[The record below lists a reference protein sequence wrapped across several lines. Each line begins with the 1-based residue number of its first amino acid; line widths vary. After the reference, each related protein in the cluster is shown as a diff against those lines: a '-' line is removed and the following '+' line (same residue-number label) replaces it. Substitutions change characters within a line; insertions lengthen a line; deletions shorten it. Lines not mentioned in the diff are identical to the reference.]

1 MISEQHTWNI
11 LGDHFKK
18 KGFVHHQTESFDQF
32 INVGIHKII
41 TEEPEIVLNS
51 KNGKNPG
58 SYTSYRVSFSNVH
71 IPSPTV
77 TEDTRV
83 LRGFYPAEARQR
95 DLTYDS
101 PIYATVTETLEID
114 GKDTEV
120 NQHVRVVL
128 GRIPIMLRSSN
139 CYLTNMTPEER
150 IAAGECEHDQGGYFI
165 VKGKERVLIS
175 QLRGLYNIPLVLDQR
190 TGDKYKFSCDMRSM
204 SEETG
209 HSVLVSAVIGSDDR
223 ILSFCLP
230 YIKDPIPMGVVF
242 KAMGYMSDQ
251 FKDLIGLSCD
261 KVDKYIR
268 LIINDSFFVEDLTD
282 GFSLFVEENMSEG
295 KYRNMEKI
303 KEAWEFENKKEWK
316 IKATQIAAL
325 CFIGQHT
332 SHPIK
337 EAERKDYAK
346 QVVECEIF
354 PHMGV
359 TSTSAEKAYLLGHM
373 VHKLLA
379 TAIGL
384 RKPDDRDN
392 YINKRVES
400 PGVLCHELFRQ
411 LFKKYLGTIIS
422 TIEKKKQLPD
432 VMSIIPRLT
441 DITKGFNHC
450 FGTGNWGVPK
460 NSYVRQGVAQILS
473 RLSYGATLS
482 NLRRISIP
490 VGKESKNA
498 AIRQINPSQIMY
510 ICPVE
515 TPEGAPVG
523 IVLNLS
529 LLTRI
534 SDRTPTVLVK
544 EVIEL
549 CENISSH
556 TDIQALNSS
565 SNVFLNG
572 ILLGVTSD
580 PNELVDELKEMRRIK
595 MLPWDVSISYD
606 EIDDEVN
613 ICSDEGRLL
622 RPVFT
627 VDNFGKLIAQEKDGT
642 DWDELVEKGIIT
654 YIDNMEASR
663 AVIAF
668 HHNEL
673 EKYKSTYCEI
683 SSAMML
689 GVMASIIP
697 FPDHSQCIFK
707 NEPVYMANGTV
718 KKICDVQVGDE
729 VITFHP
735 ETQQQSIT
743 KVSHTYTNKTDKQLF
758 EITTISGR
766 KITAT
771 FDHRFMT
778 FDGWKRVEEI
788 EVGKTLVGVS
798 TEPKPISNVV
808 VDDYVILTKRQFI
821 ERCLDAQIE
830 EYYAIKYASELSFPI
845 KSTDTNL
852 YIVSRLFGF
861 ICTES
866 CYLCFS
872 SKDDVRLNVFFTDKH
887 SSILFNEDIERL
899 GFKYSKKEVAGF
911 HCIEYFGAFSALFI
925 ALGCNNIIQEGKY
938 KRLSYWIQPD
948 WIKNCSDL
956 VKREFLAGF
965 HGGYGSKIRCNSDN
979 TVHIDMSV
987 ISNVI
992 QDTDS
997 VMEFI
1002 NYIVELL
1009 RYFKIETSNAKYDK
1023 DKMTVSYQICDLSN
1037 NLIEYFNIVGYRYN
1051 VNKNIES
1058 GIYVEYLKYLENKLQ
1073 DTLLS
1078 PVEWQNIVKWKSTTL
1093 FLPLESKIE
1102 SLETIISDITTEST
1116 NQSFLCGDTF
1126 CVHNS
1131 PRNCYQCLDTDT
1143 LVLMADNTKKAI
1155 KDIKIG
1161 DSVVSVDPITC
1172 IQSTTKVINQY
1183 VRKTDKE
1190 IITVET
1196 ESGRKITCTID
1207 HPVLTMDGWKH
1218 AIDAENIC
1226 VIPQQVVYT
1235 GGDEDLYITLPE
1247 TSVKEKHINDLK
1259 SLGLY
1264 PIKSTSLPVLAR
1276 IVGYLITDGS
1286 AGLYDKG
1293 PQVQFSFGSPE
1304 GCEDFV
1310 KDLSGLGFFGNKVI
1324 DVSNEKYGKCKLLIY
1339 NNAFAS
1345 LLIGLIDGYVGKR
1358 TTQTHPQLMNWIKN
1372 GSMLVKREFLSG
1384 FQGGDGCKLRANKL
1398 AGRNSTNFILNSTSL
1413 TSRLEYVNSLVEF
1426 MKEIKVLFEEFD
1438 IECSGPLIRKAQ
1450 HSDES
1455 KTVHLYFKN
1464 TRLNH
1469 INYFEKIGWRYD
1481 IFKYVESLPVYE
1493 YQKTCQK
1500 AIDDIMLERQIIKKY
1515 IQDGM
1520 TIRQISDKLN
1530 KTYSYV
1536 SDSLRCIKENR
1547 EPRIPNSFES
1557 YTEWKRQVRD
1567 RAIFVKIVSK
1577 TRCVNGNMIA
1587 DITTESENHSFIAGD
1602 SFCVH
1607 NSSMG
1612 KQAMSMFALSH
1623 LTRSDTV
1630 VHVLNTPQRPL
1641 VGTKAAEMMGFNDMP
1656 SGVNCIV
1663 AIACYTGFNQEDS
1676 VIINHG
1682 AVQRGLFWATTYKTH
1697 SDEEKKQGYNSEK
1710 IGLPPMNKRK
1720 HDANYGLLGKD
1731 GIVRVRNPK
1740 WVDEKG
1746 VTHGGES
1753 VYVQK
1758 GDVIIGK
1765 ISVQSDKSGKEVLS
1779 DCSIIIG
1786 KGEEGYIDRIFIS
1799 TTPNGYK
1806 LIKVVIRSQR
1816 IPEVGDKFASRAAQ
1830 KGTVG
1835 MVYRQEDMPFTS
1847 EGITPD
1853 IIINP
1858 HCLADDHE
1866 ILTENGFMN
1875 WKEAKQ
1881 EYDKG
1886 TLRMAGYDH
1895 KTGHLVYEY
1904 PTDFIL
1910 NEVNTQEMIEFT
1922 HKGENNLTPNNK
1934 VSLLVTSD
1942 HDMFAK
1948 IGKMHCKS
1956 VTWNGKQIG
1965 TRGSSRRVADDYKK
1979 IKAYELVSSDIIK
1992 FTGKAREGIEGDISV
2007 IPFLNILSLN
2017 TPEKL
2022 VAFCELYGYWLGDGC
2037 LKFGG
2042 NSVEMSSV
2050 KLSDDDW
2057 LRTRFN
2063 VLELVL
2069 SVDYTYNVIGGKG
2082 DENPIRF
2089 RWSIINKNWFNIFCS
2104 EYGKKYKKYKNSP
2117 NVTSII
2123 EPENIK
2129 SAKWMAPWVWKLPAD
2144 LASSVLTGLRYA
2156 DGSEKANRNI
2166 IWTSSVRFR
2175 DEIVRL
2181 ALHAGYSAYF
2191 GIQHHVGDVCGTD
2204 KRGIEIVARHTSW
2217 RISYTNTARASEPV
2231 LHAKNDVKKV
2241 KYTGLTWCV
2250 TMPHG
2255 FIITRRSKRDSN
2267 NIVVEASR
2275 PIITGQCIPSRMTI
2289 NQLIESVMGKTC
2301 VIDGKYGDAT
2311 PFTEASKTIAE
2322 DACKALG
2329 MHGYE
2334 STGKEMLMNGM
2345 TGENMGMFFIGPVYY
2360 QRLKHLVSDKMHAR
2374 ATGPVTT
2381 LTRQPLEG
2389 RSRDGGQRFG
2399 EMERDCG
2406 EYRSPI
2412 PLNCG
2417 LSVELGTMENKN
2429 YTVLSYDE
2437 QKQQIIPSTQSNF
2450 LSKGERECVD
2460 VVFQDGRTIR
2470 FTDNHK
2476 MLTSENAWVPI
2487 CEMVKGV
2494 TQLKTGITNPLI
2506 IVKEEIEKCANW
2518 KFQTGDTIL
2527 KVKDEESYFQALSF
2541 SRLVGYFCADGGIYR
2556 SGKTYNGILN
2566 LGHEIDVSSALEDL
2580 GKFTMITQENFTKK
2594 NYYCIRIP
2602 QDFVTDLMKIE
2613 GILVGKKI
2621 NQPAQLPTFITD
2633 PSCPLPIVREFLGG
2647 LFGGD
2652 GHTCVLGLHRGK
2664 RDLLTSVSFSK
2675 SKSGSQL
2682 ESLEKMM
2689 EQLQT
2694 LLARFEIHNVTIQK
2708 AKETTSSKKKVDSL
2722 EENKSY
2728 QLTLHICIDD
2738 LPMFHEKIGFRYCCH
2753 KSQRLEA
2760 GASYKRLRDG
2770 VTRQHNWLVQR
2781 VDELTQFSKIKKEFP
2796 NKIVHTKK
2804 AIQDAV
2810 KELNKTEALLHEY
2823 AIPSTHD
2830 INDHLVKGTSFGK
2843 FRGKGFPNAEE
2854 YLKDIGALDWF
2865 LQDEP
2870 VKAGEAGESPPCDD
2884 TLVEDLSNLNVSYG
2898 VNRKSEGLPT
2908 MNLRVIDIRPAG
2920 VHPVYDIQVDDT
2932 HTFLANGIVA
2942 HNCMIGHG
2950 VSKFLQERLFLV
2962 SDKYQ
2967 VNICSKCG
2975 NFATSKNE
2983 CQACD
2988 TDQVV
2993 SVKLPY
2999 VGKLV
3004 LQELNAMMIKTKITA
3019 KD

>member
-1 MISEQHTWNI
+1 MMSETHTWDI
-11 LGDHFKK
+11 LKDHFKR
-18 KGFVHHQTESFDQF
+18 KGFVHHQTESYDHF
-32 INVGIHKII
+32 INVGIQKII
-41 TEEPEIVLNS
+41 TEEPDIVMNS
-51 KNGKNPG
+51 KSGKNPG
-58 SYTSYRVSFSNVH
+58 SYSSYKVSFSNVH
-71 IPSPTV
+71 IPQPTI

-83 LRGFYPAEARQR
+83 LRNFYPSEARQR

-101 PIYATVTETLEID
+101 PIYATITETLEIE
-114 GKDTEV
+114 GKETEV
-120 NQHVRVVL
+120 NEHVRVVL
-128 GRIPIMLRSSN
+128 GRIPIMIRSSK
-139 CYLTNMTPEER
+139 CYLTNMTPDER
-150 IAAGECEHDQGGYFI
+150 ISAGECEYDQGGYFI

-175 QLRGLYNIPLVLDQR
+175 QLRGVYNVPLVLEQR
-190 TGDKYKFSCDMRSM
+190 SGDKNIYSCDMRSM

-209 HSVLVSAVIGSDDR
+209 HSVLISAVIGTDDR
-223 ILSFCLP
+223 TLSFYLP
-230 YIKDPIPMGVVF
+230 YIKNPIPIGVVF
-242 KAMGYMSDQ
+242 KAMGYRSEQ
-251 FKDLIGLSCD
+251 FADLIGLTCD
-261 KVDKYIR
+261 KMNKYIR
-268 LIINDSFFVEDLTD
+268 LIINDSFFVEEEND
-282 GFSLFVEENMSEG
+282 GFDFFVSENQSIISKQLG
-295 KYRNMEKI
+295 IDDSKNI
-303 KEAWEFENKKEWK
+303 TIDNKKRISDKLTLLWKEQDPLEWQTK
-316 IKATQIAAL
+316 STRNNAL
-325 CFIGQHT
+325 KYIGQHT
-332 SHPIK
+332 NHPIK
-337 EAERKDYAK
+337 EAERKDYAE
-346 QVVECEIF
+346 QVVDSEIF

-359 TSTSAEKAYLLGHM
+359 TSTTREKAYLLGHM
-373 VHKLLA
+373 VHKLMA
-379 TAIGL
+379 TLLGF

-411 LFKKYLGTIIS
+411 LFKKYIATIIA

-460 NSYVRQGVAQILS
+460 NSYVRAGVAQILS

-482 NLRRISIP
+482 NLRRVSIP

-534 SDRTPTVLVK
+534 SDRIPTVLVK

-549 CENISSH
+549 CDNISPIENLECFKEQ
-556 TDIQALNSS
+556 TK
-565 SNVFLNG
+565 VFLNG
-572 ILLGVTSD
+572 ILLGSTED
-580 PNELVDELKEMRRIK
+580 PNDLLEELKELRRIK

-606 EIDDEVN
+606 NIDDELHV
-613 ICSDEGRLL
+613 CSDEGRLL
-622 RPVFT
+622 RPVFKIK
-627 VDNFGKLIAQEKDGT
+627 DNSLIATETDGT
-642 DWDELVEKGIIT
+642 NWDELVEKGIIT
-654 YIDNMEASR
+654 YIDNMEANNS
-663 AVIAF
+663 VIAF
-668 HHNEL
+668 HQKEL
-673 EKYKSTYCEI
+673 GKYKNDYCEI
-683 SSAMML
+683 SPAMML

-743 KVSHTYTNKTDKQLF
+743 KVSHTYTNKTDKKLF
-758 EITTISGR
+758 QITTLSGR

-925 ALGCNNIIQEGKY
+925 ALGCNNIIQEEEY

-1131 PRNCYQCLDTDT
+1131 PRNCYQ
-1143 LVLMADNTKKAI
+1143 
-1155 KDIKIG
+1155 
-1161 DSVVSVDPITC
+1161 
-1172 IQSTTKVINQY
+1172 
-1183 VRKTDKE
+1183 
-1190 IITVET
+1190 
-1196 ESGRKITCTID
+1196 
-1207 HPVLTMDGWKH
+1207 
-1218 AIDAENIC
+1218 
-1226 VIPQQVVYT
+1226 
-1235 GGDEDLYITLPE
+1235 
-1247 TSVKEKHINDLK
+1247 
-1259 SLGLY
+1259 
-1264 PIKSTSLPVLAR
+1264 
-1276 IVGYLITDGS
+1276 
-1286 AGLYDKG
+1286 
-1293 PQVQFSFGSPE
+1293 
-1304 GCEDFV
+1304 
-1310 KDLSGLGFFGNKVI
+1310 
-1324 DVSNEKYGKCKLLIY
+1324 
-1339 NNAFAS
+1339 
-1345 LLIGLIDGYVGKR
+1345 
-1358 TTQTHPQLMNWIKN
+1358 
-1372 GSMLVKREFLSG
+1372 
-1384 FQGGDGCKLRANKL
+1384 
-1398 AGRNSTNFILNSTSL
+1398 
-1413 TSRLEYVNSLVEF
+1413 
-1426 MKEIKVLFEEFD
+1426 
-1438 IECSGPLIRKAQ
+1438 
-1450 HSDES
+1450 
-1455 KTVHLYFKN
+1455 
-1464 TRLNH
+1464 
-1469 INYFEKIGWRYD
+1469 
-1481 IFKYVESLPVYE
+1481 
-1493 YQKTCQK
+1493 
-1500 AIDDIMLERQIIKKY
+1500 
-1515 IQDGM
+1515 
-1520 TIRQISDKLN
+1520 
-1530 KTYSYV
+1530 
-1536 SDSLRCIKENR
+1536 
-1547 EPRIPNSFES
+1547 
-1557 YTEWKRQVRD
+1557 
-1567 RAIFVKIVSK
+1567 
-1577 TRCVNGNMIA
+1577 
-1587 DITTESENHSFIAGD
+1587 
-1602 SFCVH
+1602 
-1607 NSSMG
+1607 SSMG
-1612 KQAMSMFALSH
+1612 KQAMSMFALSY
-1623 LTRSDTV
+1623 LIRADTV

-1676 VIINHG
+1676 VILNYG
-1682 AVQRGLFWATTYKTH
+1682 AIQRGLFWATTYKTH
-1697 SDEEKKQGYNSEK
+1697 SDEEKKQGYNSEM
-1710 IGLPPMNKRK
+1710 IGIPPLNKRK
-1720 HDANYGLLGKD
+1720 HDANYGLLAENGV
-1731 GIVRVRNPK
+1731 VRLRHPK
-1740 WVDEKG
+1740 WTDEKG
-1746 VTHGGES
+1746 NVHGGGAL
-1753 VYVQK
+1753 YVQK

-1765 ISVQSDKSGKEVLS
+1765 VSVQSDKSGNEVLT
-1779 DCSIIIG
+1779 DCSVIIG
-1786 KGEEGYIDRIFIS
+1786 KGEEGYIDRIFTSI
-1799 TTPNGYK
+1799 TPNGYK
-1806 LIKVVIRSQR
+1806 LIKVVIRSLR

-1835 MVYRQEDMPFTS
+1835 MIYRQEDMPFTQ

-1858 HCLADDHE
+1858 HCLAEDHE
-1866 ILTENGFMN
+1866 ILTEKGFMN

-1881 EYDKG
+1881 GYDKG
-1886 TLRMAGYDH
+1886 NLRIGGYDH
-1895 KTGHLVYEY
+1895 KTGRLIYEN

-1910 NEVNTQEMIEFT
+1910 NETKTQEMIEFT
-1922 HKGENNLTPNNK
+1922 QKIEK
-1934 VSLLVTSD
+1934 VSLLVTNN

-1948 IGKMHCKS
+1948 QTKPLES
-1956 VTWNGKQIG
+1956 
-1965 TRGSSRRVADDYKK
+1965 DYKK
-1979 IKAYELVSSDIIK
+1979 IKAQELVFSEVFK
-1992 FTGKAREGIEGDISV
+1992 FTGKARFGFEGNITG
-2007 IPFLNILSLN
+2007 IPFLELLALN
-2017 TPEKL
+2017 TYEKL
-2022 VAFCELYGYWLGDGC
+2022 IAFFELYGYLVGDNC
-2037 LKFGG
+2037 LRFGFDL
-2042 NSVEMSSV
+2042 
-2050 KLSDDDW
+2050 LSTDDW
-2057 LRTRFN
+2057 LKKRFEI
-2063 VLELVL
+2063 LLLVPTM
-2069 SVDYTYNVIGGKG
+2069 DYTY
-2082 DENPIRF
+2082 ENSIF
-2089 RWSIINKNWFNIFCS
+2089 TIINKNWLS
-2104 EYGKKYKKYKNSP
+2104 VLSPDYTTGKRLA
-2117 NVTSII
+2117 
-2123 EPENIK
+2123 E
-2129 SAKWMAPWVWKLPAD
+2129 WVWNLPID
-2144 LASSVLTGLRYA
+2144 LTRSILSGLTC
-2156 DGSEKANRNI
+2156 SRNI
-2166 IWTSSVRFR
+2166 IYTSSDKFR
-2175 DEIVRL
+2175 DDVVRL
-2181 ALHAGYSAYF
+2181 YLHCGYSSHF
-2191 GIQHHVGDVCGTD
+2191 
-2204 KRGIEIVARHTSW
+2204 EISQKLW
-2217 RISYTNTARASEPV
+2217 KICYTNIDPILQSRD
-2231 LHAKNDVKKV
+2231 DVKKV

-2255 FIITRRSKRDSN
+2255 FIITRRAIRDSN
-2267 NIVVEASR
+2267 NVVIEASR

-2289 NQLIESVMGKTC
+2289 NQLIETVMGKSC

-2311 PFTEASKTIAE
+2311 PFTNASKTISE

-2399 EMERDCG
+2399 EMERDCFC
-2406 EYRSPI
+2406 SVPI

-2417 LSVELGTMENKN
+2417 LSVKIETMENKN
-2429 YTVLSYDE
+2429 YSVLSYDE
-2437 QKQQIIPSTQSNF
+2437 TKHHVIPSVQSNF
-2450 LSKGERECVD
+2450 LYKGERECVD
-2460 VVFQDGRTIR
+2460 VIFQDGRTIR
-2470 FTDNHK
+2470 GTDNHK
-2476 MLTSENAWVPI
+2476 IFTSENTWIPI
-2487 CEMVKGV
+2487 SEMTKGV
-2494 TQLKTGITNPLI
+2494 TQIKTGITNPLI
-2506 IVKEEIEKCANW
+2506 DVKEEMEKCANW
-2518 KFQTGDTIL
+2518 KFQAGNTKLEITD
-2527 KVKDEESYFQALSF
+2527 DESYFRCLSF
-2541 SRLVGYFCADGGIYR
+2541 ARLVGYICADGGIYYINR
-2556 SGKTYNGILN
+2556 TKSYTGVIN
-2566 LGHEIDVSSALEDL
+2566 LGHEIDVTCALEDL
-2580 GKFTMITQENFTKK
+2580 QKFSIIKQQVFTSK
-2594 NYYCIRIP
+2594 NYYSIRIS
-2602 QDFVTDLMKIE
+2602 QNFLEDLMTVKGMI
-2613 GILVGKKI
+2613 IGKKV
-2621 NQPAQLPTFITD
+2621 NQPAQLPNFITD
-2633 PSCPLPIVREFLGG
+2633 PYCPLPIVREFLGG
-2647 LFGGD
+2647 LFGAD
-2652 GHTCVLGLHRGK
+2652 GHTCVLALHRGK

-2675 SKSGSQL
+2675 SKIGIYL
-2682 ESLEKMM
+2682 HSLQEMM
-2689 EQLQT
+2689 EQLQN
-2694 LLARFEIHNVTIQK
+2694 LLARFDIHNVTIQK

-2722 EENKSY
+2722 QENKSY

-2738 LPMFHEKIGFRYCCH
+2738 LPRFHEKIGFRYCCH

-2781 VDELTQFSKIKKEFP
+2781 VDELTNFSEIKNEFP
-2796 NKIVHTKK
+2796 DKNVPTKK
-2804 AIQDAV
+2804 AILQAV
-2810 KELNKTEALLHEY
+2810 KDLNKTEALLHPY

-2870 VKAGEAGESPPCDD
+2870 IKQEEPGNSPPCDD
-2884 TLVEDLSNLNVSYG
+2884 TTLLEGLTNLSVSYG
-2898 VNRKSEGLPT
+2898 VNRKCEGLPT

-2920 VHPVYDIQVDDT
+2920 VHPVYDIQVDET

-2975 NFATSKNE
+2975 NFATSKTE

-3004 LQELNAMMIKTKITA
+3004 LQELNAMMLKTKITA
-3019 KD
+3019 K

>member
-1 MISEQHTWNI
+1 MMSETHTWDI
-11 LGDHFKK
+11 LKDHFKR
-18 KGFVHHQTESFDQF
+18 KGFVHHQTESYDHF
-32 INVGIHKII
+32 INVGIQKII
-41 TEEPEIVLNS
+41 TEEPDIVMNS
-51 KNGKNPG
+51 KSGKNPG
-58 SYTSYRVSFSNVH
+58 SYSSYKVSFSNVH
-71 IPSPTV
+71 IPHPTI

-83 LRGFYPAEARQR
+83 LRNFYPSEARQR

-101 PIYATVTETLEID
+101 PIYATITETLEIE
-114 GKDTEV
+114 GKETEV
-120 NQHVRVVL
+120 NEHVRVVL
-128 GRIPIMLRSSN
+128 GRIPIMIRSSK
-139 CYLTNMTPEER
+139 CYLTNMTPDER
-150 IAAGECEHDQGGYFI
+150 ISAGECEYDQGGYFI

-175 QLRGLYNIPLVLDQR
+175 QLRGVYNIPLVLEQR
-190 TGDKYKFSCDMRSM
+190 SGDKNIYSCDMRSM

-209 HSVLVSAVIGSDDR
+209 HSVLISAVIGTDDR
-223 ILSFCLP
+223 TLSFYLP
-230 YIKDPIPMGVVF
+230 YIKNPIPIGVVF
-242 KAMGYMSDQ
+242 KAMGYRSEQ
-251 FKDLIGLSCD
+251 FADLIGLTCD
-261 KVDKYIR
+261 KMNKYIR
-268 LIINDSFFVEDLTD
+268 LIINDSFFVEEEND
-282 GFSLFVEENMSEG
+282 GFDFFVSENQSIISKQLG
-295 KYRNMEKI
+295 IDDSKNLTI
-303 KEAWEFENKKEWK
+303 DNKKRISDKLNLLWKEQDPLEWQMK
-316 IKATQIAAL
+316 STRNNAL
-325 CFIGQHT
+325 KYIGQHT
-332 SHPIK
+332 NHPIK
-337 EAERKDYAK
+337 EAERKDYAE
-346 QVVECEIF
+346 QVVDSEIF

-359 TSTSAEKAYLLGHM
+359 TSTTREKAYLLGHM
-373 VHKLLA
+373 VHKLMA
-379 TAIGL
+379 TLLGF

-411 LFKKYLGTIIS
+411 LFKKYIATIIA

-460 NSYVRQGVAQILS
+460 NSYVRAGVAQILS

-482 NLRRISIP
+482 NLRRVSIP

-534 SDRTPTVLVK
+534 SDRIPTVLVK

-549 CENISSH
+549 CDNISPIENLECFKEQ
-556 TDIQALNSS
+556 TK
-565 SNVFLNG
+565 VFLNG
-572 ILLGVTSD
+572 ILLGSAED
-580 PNELVDELKEMRRIK
+580 PNDLLEELKELRRIK

-606 EIDDEVN
+606 NIDDELHV
-613 ICSDEGRLL
+613 CSDEGRLL
-622 RPVFT
+622 RPVFKIK
-627 VDNFGKLIAQEKDGT
+627 DNNLIATETDGT
-642 DWDELVEKGIIT
+642 NWDELVEKGIIT
-654 YIDNMEASR
+654 YIDNMEANNS
-663 AVIAF
+663 VIAF
-668 HHNEL
+668 NEKEL
-673 EKYKSTYCEI
+673 GKYKNDYCEI
-683 SSAMML
+683 SPAMML

-707 NEPVYMANGTV
+707 DEPVYMANGTV

-735 ETQQQSIT
+735 DTQQQSIT

-778 FDGWKRVEEI
+778 FDGWKRIEEI

-798 TEPKPISNVV
+798 TEPKPVSNL
-808 VDDYVILTKRQFI
+808 VDDYIILTKDQFI
-821 ERCLDAQIE
+821 QRCLDAQIKE
-830 EYYAIKYASELSFPI
+830 SFVKKYASELSFPI

-861 ICTES
+861 ISTDW
-866 CYLCFS
+866 CYIGFS
-872 SKDDVRLNVFFTDKH
+872 DQGDVILNVYFTDEH
-887 SSILFNEDIERL
+887 SAILFNEDVERL
-899 GFKYSKKEVAGF
+899 GFMYKRISDLAKFLGVYDSTY
-911 HCIEYFGAFSALFI
+911 HSIIEYSGAFPALFI
-925 ALGCNNIIQEGKY
+925 ALGCLYRKKSMQSHKPLPN
-938 KRLSYWIQPD
+938 
-948 WIKNCSDL
+948 WIKNGSDL

-965 HGGYGSKIRCNSDN
+965 QGGDGSKIKFDSTKQVN
-979 TVHIDMSV
+979 IYMSPTIKSEYV
-987 ISNVI
+987 SNLTNFMN
-992 QDTDS
+992 D
-997 VMEFI
+997 
-1002 NYIVELL
+1002 IVELL
-1009 RYFKIETSNAKYDK
+1009 RYFTIETSNANYD
-1023 DKMTVSYQICDLSN
+1023 DRNNVSYCISSTRT
-1037 NLIEYFNIVGYRYN
+1037 NLIKYFEIVGYRYN
-1051 VNKNIES
+1051 ISKNIES
-1058 GIYVEYLKYLENKLQ
+1058 GIYVEYLKFLEKKLQ
-1073 DTLLS
+1073 SSKIGLLS
-1078 PVEWQNIVKWKSTTL
+1078 PEEWLNLVKSKSTTL
-1093 FLPLESKIE
+1093 FIPLESKIE
-1102 SLETIISDITTEST
+1102 SLETMISDITTEST

-1131 PRNCYQCLDTDT
+1131 PRNCYQCLDPET
-1143 LVLMADNTKKAI
+1143 LVVMADNTKKAI

-1172 IQSTTKVINQY
+1172 VQTTTKVINQY
-1183 VRKTDKE
+1183 VRETEKE

-1196 ESGRKITCTID
+1196 ESGRKITCTVD
-1207 HPVLTMDGWKH
+1207 HPVLTTDGWKQ

-1226 VIPQQVVYT
+1226 VIPQQVVYS
-1235 GGDEDLYITLPE
+1235 GSDEDLYITLPE
-1247 TSVKEKHINDLK
+1247 ISVKEKHINDLK
-1259 SLGLY
+1259 SIGLY
-1264 PIKSTSLPVLAR
+1264 PIKNTSLPVLAR
-1276 IVGYLITDGS
+1276 IVGFLITNGS
-1286 AGLYDKG
+1286 VSLYNKR
-1293 PQVQFSFGSPE
+1293 PHVQFNFCSQ
-1304 GCEDFV
+1304 EDCRDFL
-1310 KDLSGLGFFGNKVI
+1310 KDVCGLGFSANKVI
-1324 DVSNEKYGKCKLLIY
+1324 DDNNGKCKQINY

-1345 LLIGLIDGYVGKR
+1345 LIIGLLDGFVGKR
-1358 TTQTHPQLMNWIKN
+1358 TTQNHPPLMNWVKN
-1372 GSMLVKREFLSG
+1372 GSMLVKREFLAG
-1384 FQGGDGCKLRANKL
+1384 FQGGYKLTGIVVLRVQETEVVRTVRSNCQQNTADSL
-1398 AGRNSTNFILNSTSL
+1398 EAGEQLCHQTQQYEIFAAPSDVAVSTNFVLNSTSL

-1426 MKEIKVLFEEFD
+1426 MKEIKMLFEEFD

-1455 KTVHLYFKN
+1455 NTVHLYFKN

-1500 AIDDIMLERQIIKKY
+1500 AIDDIILERQNIKKY
-1515 IQDGM
+1515 LEDGM

-1530 KTYSYV
+1530 KTYEYI
-1536 SDSLRCIKENR
+1536 SDSVRSIEENR
-1547 EPRIPNSFES
+1547 DPRIPNSFES
-1557 YTEWKRQVRD
+1557 WKRQVRD
-1567 RAIFVKIVSK
+1567 KAIFVKIVSK
-1577 TRCVNGNMIA
+1577 TRCVKGNMIA

-1612 KQAMSMFALSH
+1612 KQAMSMFALSY
-1623 LTRSDTV
+1623 LIRADTV

-1676 VIINHG
+1676 VILNYG
-1682 AVQRGLFWATTYKTH
+1682 AIQRGLFWATTYKTH
-1697 SDEEKKQGYNSEK
+1697 SDEEKKQGYNSEM
-1710 IGLPPMNKRK
+1710 IGIPPLNKRK
-1720 HDANYGLLGKD
+1720 HDANYGLLAENGV
-1731 GIVRVRNPK
+1731 VRLRHPK
-1740 WVDEKG
+1740 WTDEKG
-1746 VTHGGES
+1746 NVHGGGAL
-1753 VYVQK
+1753 YVQK

-1765 ISVQSDKSGKEVLS
+1765 VSVQSDKSGNEILT
-1779 DCSIIIG
+1779 DCSVIIG
-1786 KGEEGYIDRIFIS
+1786 KGEEGYIDRIFTSI
-1799 TTPNGYK
+1799 TPNGYK
-1806 LIKVVIRSQR
+1806 LIKVVIRSLR

-1835 MVYRQEDMPFTS
+1835 MIYRQEDMPFTQ

-1858 HCLADDHE
+1858 HCLAEDHE
-1866 ILTENGFMN
+1866 ILTEKGFMN

-1881 EYDKG
+1881 GYDKG
-1886 TLRMAGYDH
+1886 NLRIGGYDH
-1895 KTGHLVYEY
+1895 KSGRLIYEH

-1910 NEVNTQEMIEFT
+1910 NETKTQEMIEFT
-1922 HKGENNLTPNNK
+1922 HKIEK
-1934 VSLLVTSD
+1934 VSILVTNN

-1948 IGKMHCKS
+1948 QTKPLES
-1956 VTWNGKQIG
+1956 
-1965 TRGSSRRVADDYKK
+1965 DYKK
-1979 IKAYELVSSDIIK
+1979 IKAQELVFSEVFK
-1992 FTGKAREGIEGDISV
+1992 FTGKARFGFEGNITG
-2007 IPFLNILSLN
+2007 IPFLELLALN
-2017 TPEKL
+2017 TYEKL
-2022 VAFCELYGYWLGDGC
+2022 IAFFELYGYLVGDNC
-2037 LKFGG
+2037 LRFGFDL
-2042 NSVEMSSV
+2042 
-2050 KLSDDDW
+2050 LSTDDW
-2057 LRTRFN
+2057 LKKRFEI
-2063 VLELVL
+2063 LLLVPTM
-2069 SVDYTYNVIGGKG
+2069 DYTY
-2082 DENPIRF
+2082 ENSIF
-2089 RWSIINKNWFNIFCS
+2089 TIINKNWLS
-2104 EYGKKYKKYKNSP
+2104 VLSPDYTTGKRLA
-2117 NVTSII
+2117 
-2123 EPENIK
+2123 E
-2129 SAKWMAPWVWKLPAD
+2129 WVWNLPID
-2144 LASSVLTGLRYA
+2144 LTRSILSGLTC
-2156 DGSEKANRNI
+2156 SRNI
-2166 IWTSSVRFR
+2166 IYTSSDKFR
-2175 DEIVRL
+2175 DDVVRL
-2181 ALHAGYSAYF
+2181 YLHCGYSSHF
-2191 GIQHHVGDVCGTD
+2191 
-2204 KRGIEIVARHTSW
+2204 EISQKLW
-2217 RISYTNTARASEPV
+2217 KISYTNIDPILKSRD
-2231 LHAKNDVKKV
+2231 DVKKV

-2255 FIITRRSKRDSN
+2255 FIITRRAIRDSN
-2267 NIVVEASR
+2267 NVVIEASR

-2289 NQLIESVMGKTC
+2289 NQLIETVMGKSC

-2311 PFTEASKTIAE
+2311 PFTNASKTISE

-2399 EMERDCG
+2399 EMERDCA
-2406 EYRSPI
+2406 EYHSPI
-2412 PLNCG
+2412 LLNCG
-2417 LSVELGTMENKN
+2417 LSVEIGTMENKN
-2429 YTVLSYDE
+2429 YTVLSYHE
-2437 QKQQIIPSTQSNF
+2437 EKQQIIPSTQSNF
-2450 LSKGERECVD
+2450 LYKGERECVD

-2476 MLTSENAWVPI
+2476 MLTNENTWVTI
-2487 CEMVKGV
+2487 HEMVKGV
-2494 TQLKTGITNPLI
+2494 TKLKTGITNPLI

-2518 KFQTGDTIL
+2518 NFQAGYTKI
-2527 KVKDEESYFQALSF
+2527 KIKDEESYFHALSF
-2541 SRLVGYFCADGGIYR
+2541 ARLVGYICADGGIYR
-2556 SGKTYNGILN
+2556 SGKEGYRGMIN
-2566 LGHEIDVSSALEDL
+2566 LGHEIDVSCALQDL
-2580 GKFTMITQENFTKK
+2580 GKFSMITQENFIEK

-2602 QDFVTDLMKIE
+2602 EDFVSDLMKVE
-2613 GILVGKKI
+2613 GILIGKKI

-2675 SKSGSQL
+2675 SKSGSQQD
-2682 ESLEKMM
+2682 SLQKMM

-2694 LLARFEIHNVTIQK
+2694 LLARFDIHKVTIQK
-2708 AKETTSSKKKVDSL
+2708 AKETTSSKKKVDSVQ
-2722 EENKSY
+2722 ENKNY
-2728 QLTLHICIDD
+2728 QLTLHLCIDE
-2738 LPMFHEKIGFRYCCH
+2738 LPRFHEKIGFRYCCH

-2781 VDELTQFSKIKKEFP
+2781 VDELTNFSEIKNEFP
-2796 NKIVHTKK
+2796 DQNVPTKK
-2804 AIQDAV
+2804 AILQAV
-2810 KELNKTEALLHEY
+2810 KDLNKTETLLHPY

-2854 YLKDIGALDWF
+2854 YLKDISALDWF

-2870 VKAGEAGESPPCDD
+2870 IKPEEPDDSPPCEED
-2884 TLVEDLSNLNVSYG
+2884 TTILEGLTNLSVSYG
-2898 VNRKSEGLPT
+2898 VNRKCEGLPT

-2920 VHPVYDIQVDDT
+2920 VHPVYDIQVDET
-2932 HTFLANGIVA
+2932 HTFLANGVVA

-2975 NFATSKNE
+2975 NFATSKTE

-3004 LQELNAMMIKTKITA
+3004 LQELNAMMLKTKITA
-3019 KD
+3019 K

>member
-1 MISEQHTWNI
+1 MFSEQHTWNI

-18 KGFVHHQTESFDQF
+18 KGFVHHQIGTFDHF
-32 INVGIHKII
+32 INVGIHTII
-41 TEEPEIVLNS
+41 TEEPEILLNS

-58 SYTSYRVSFSNVH
+58 SFTSYKVSFSNVH
-71 IPSPTV
+71 VPSPTV
-77 TEDTRV
+77 TEDSRI
-83 LRGFYPAEARQR
+83 LRGFYPSEARQR

-114 GKDTEV
+114 GKEPEI
-120 NQHVRVVL
+120 NQHIRVVL
-128 GRIPIMLRSSN
+128 GRIPIMLRSSK
-139 CYLTNMTPEER
+139 CYLSKMTPEET
-150 IAAGECEHDQGGYFI
+150 ILAGECKYDQGGYFI

-175 QLRGLYNIPLVLDQR
+175 QLRGVYNKPLVIEQKP
-190 TGDKYKFSCDMRSM
+190 GDKYAFSCDMRSM

-209 HSVLVSAVIGSDDR
+209 HSVLISAVIGTDDR
-223 ILSFCLP
+223 TLSFYLP
-230 YIKDPIPMGVVF
+230 YIKDPIPIGVVF
-242 KAMGYMSDQ
+242 KAMGYRSDQ
-251 FKDLIGLSCD
+251 FADLIGLSCD
-261 KVDKYIR
+261 KVEKYVR
-268 LIINDSFFVEDLTD
+268 LIINDSFFVEEQTD
-282 GFSLFVEENMSEG
+282 GFAVFAEETQEIIVKNMGIDESKITPEI
-295 KYRNMEKI
+295 KKRINEKL
-303 KEAWEFENKKEWK
+303 KDMWK
-316 IKATQIAAL
+316 IADQLIWKTKSTRINAL
-325 CFIGQHT
+325 KYIGQHT
-332 SHPIK
+332 NHPIK
-337 EAERKDYAK
+337 ECDRKDYAE
-346 QVVECEIF
+346 QVVDRDIF

-359 TSTSAEKAYLLGHM
+359 TCTTKEKAYLLGHM

-379 TAIGL
+379 TFLGF
-384 RKPDDRDN
+384 RKADDRDN
-392 YINKRVES
+392 YINKRIES

-411 LFKKYLGTIIS
+411 LFKKYIGTIIS

-460 NSYVRQGVAQILS
+460 NSYVRPGVAQILS

-482 NLRRISIP
+482 NLRRVSIP

-529 LLTRI
+529 LMTCI

-544 EVIEL
+544 EIVEL
-549 CENISSH
+549 CENMSH
-556 TDIQALNSS
+556 IGEFDRFNEQTK
-565 SNVFLNG
+565 VFLNG
-572 ILLGVTSD
+572 ILLGVSSE
-580 PNELVDELKEMRRIK
+580 PNSLVDELKEFRRIK
-595 MLPWDVSISYD
+595 MIPWDVSISYD
-606 EIDDEVN
+606 STDDEIN

-622 RPVFT
+622 RPVFK
-627 VDNFGKLIAQEKDGT
+627 VLNDKLVAEEKDGT
-642 DWDELVEKGIIT
+642 DWDYLVENDKIV
-654 YIDNMEASR
+654 YIDNMEANGS
-663 AVIAF
+663 VIAF
-668 HHNEL
+668 NEKEL
-673 EKYKSTYCEI
+673 VKYKNDYCEI
-683 SSAMML
+683 SPAMML

-707 NEPVYMANGTV
+707 DEPVYMANGTV
-718 KKICDVQVGDE
+718 KKISDVQVGDE

-766 KITAT
+766 KIIAT

-778 FDGWKRVEEI
+778 FDGWKRIEEI

-798 TEPKPISNVV
+798 TEPKPVSNL
-808 VDDYVILTKRQFI
+808 VDDYVILTKEQFI
-821 ERCLDAQIE
+821 ERCLNAQIE
-830 EYYAIKYASELSFPI
+830 DYYAIKYASEISFPI

-852 YIVSRLFGF
+852 YIISRLFGF
-861 ICTES
+861 VCTES
-866 CYLCFS
+866 CYICLS
-872 SKDDVRLNVFFTDKH
+872 SKDDVRLNVFFTDKN
-887 SSILFNEDIERL
+887 SSILFNEDVERL
-899 GFKYSKKEVAGF
+899 GFNYSKKEVVDF
-911 HCIEYFGAFSALFI
+911 YCIEYFGAFAALFI
-925 ALGCNNIIQEGKY
+925 ALSCNNIIQEGQY
-938 KRLSYWIQPD
+938 KRLSYWMQPY

-979 TVHIDMSV
+979 LIHIDMSV
-987 ISNVI
+987 TTNVI
-992 QDTDS
+992 QETES
-997 VMEFI
+997 LMEFM

-1009 RYFKIETSNAKYDK
+1009 LYFKIKTSKAKYDK
-1023 DKMTVSYQICDLSN
+1023 DKMTVSYQICDLPN
-1037 NLIEYFNIVGYRYN
+1037 NLIDYFNIIGYRYD

-1073 DTLLS
+1073 DNKIGLLS
-1078 PVEWQNIVKWKSTTL
+1078 PTEWLNLVKWKSTTL
-1093 FLPLESKIE
+1093 FIPLESKIE

-1131 PRNCYQCLDTDT
+1131 PRNCYQCLDPET
-1143 LVLMADNTKKAI
+1143 LVVMADNTKKAI

-1172 IQSTTKVINQY
+1172 VQTTTKVINQY
-1183 VRKTDKE
+1183 VRETEKE

-1196 ESGRKITCTID
+1196 ESGRKITCTVD
-1207 HPVLTMDGWKH
+1207 HPVLTTDGWKH

-1226 VIPQQVVYT
+1226 VIPQQVVYS

-1247 TSVKEKHINDLK
+1247 TSVKEKHINDLT
-1259 SLGLY
+1259 SIGLY
-1264 PIKSTSLPVLAR
+1264 PIKSTSLPILAR
-1276 IVGYLITDGS
+1276 IVGYLITNGS
-1286 AGLYDKG
+1286 TSLYDKR
-1293 PQVQFSFGSPE
+1293 PQVKFNFYSIE
-1304 GCEDFV
+1304 DCEDFL
-1310 KDLSGLGFFGNKVI
+1310 KDLHELGFSPNKVI
-1324 DVSNEKYGKCKLLIY
+1324 DVDKIIDVIIKKYGKCKQIIY

-1345 LLIGLIDGYVGKR
+1345 LLIGLVDGYVGKR
-1358 TTQTHPQLMNWIKN
+1358 TTQSYPPLMNWIKN
-1372 GSMLVKREFLSG
+1372 GSMLVKREFVSG
-1384 FQGGDGCKLRANKL
+1384 FQGGNKL
-1398 AGRNSTNFILNSTSL
+1398 TGVTSTKFLFNHISL
-1413 TSRLEYVNSLVEF
+1413 PSRVDYVNSLLEF

-1438 IECSGPLIRKAQ
+1438 IECSGPFLIKKSQ
-1450 HSDES
+1450 HSQSDD
-1455 KTVHLYFKN
+1455 VHLYFKN
-1464 TRLNH
+1464 TTLNH
-1469 INYFEKIGWRYD
+1469 INYFEKIGWRYN
-1481 IFKYVESLPVYE
+1481 IFKYLESLTLYE

-1500 AIDDIMLERQIIKKY
+1500 AIDDIIVERQIIKKY
-1515 IQDGM
+1515 IEDSM

-1530 KTYSYV
+1530 KTYQYI
-1536 SDSLRCIKENR
+1536 SDSVRSIEENR
-1547 EPRIPNSFES
+1547 DPRIPNSFES
-1557 YTEWKRQVRD
+1557 WKRQVKD

-1577 TRCVNGNMIA
+1577 TRLVNKVNMIA

-1623 LTRSDTV
+1623 LIRADTV
-1630 VHVLNTPQRPL
+1630 VHVMNTPHRPL

-1676 VIINHG
+1676 VILNYS

-1697 SDEEKKQGYNSEK
+1697 SDEEKKQGYNAER
-1710 IGLPPMNKRK
+1710 IGVPPLDKRK
-1720 HDANYGLLGKD
+1720 HDANYGLLDENGV
-1731 GIVRVRNPK
+1731 VRIRQPK
-1740 WVDEKG
+1740 WTDKNG
-1746 VTHGGES
+1746 VVRGGGS

-1765 ISVQSDKSGKEVLS
+1765 VSIQSDKCGNEILT
-1779 DCSIIIG
+1779 DCSMIIG
-1786 KGEEGYIDRIFIS
+1786 KGEDGYIDRIFTSI
-1799 TTPNGYK
+1799 TPNGYK
-1806 LIKVVIRSQR
+1806 LIKVVIRSLR

-1835 MVYRQEDMPFTS
+1835 MVYRQEDMPFTQ
-1847 EGITPD
+1847 EGIVPD

-1866 ILTENGFMN
+1866 ILTEHGFMN
-1875 WKEAKQ
+1875 WKEAK
-1881 EYDKG
+1881 EGYDQG
-1886 TLRMAGYDH
+1886 TLRIAGYDH

-1904 PTDFIL
+1904 PTAFIL
-1910 NEVNTQEMIEFT
+1910 NESKTQEMIEFIQ
-1922 HKGENNLTPNNK
+1922 KDEK
-1934 VSLLVTSD
+1934 VSLLVTTD
-1942 HDMFAK
+1942 HDMFVK
-1948 IGKMHCKS
+1948 ELES
-1956 VTWNGKQIG
+1956 N
-1965 TRGSSRRVADDYKK
+1965 YKK
-1979 IKAYELVSSDIIK
+1979 VKAHELLSSDVIK
-1992 FTGKAREGIEGDISV
+1992 FTGKTNSGMEGCIKN
-2007 IPFLNILSLN
+2007 IPFLELLYIN
-2017 TPEKL
+2017 TYQKL
-2022 VAFCELYGYWLGDGC
+2022 MAFCELYGYWLSEGGSIGF
-2037 LKFGG
+2037 LG
-2042 NSVEMSSV
+2042 NSLEMYTDKLLHDEWLRDRFNILGLV
-2050 KLSDDDW
+2050 LSDD
-2057 LRTRFN
+2057 
-2063 VLELVL
+2063 
-2069 SVDYTYNVIGGKG
+2069 YTYSVSRSSNMNKYW
-2082 DENPIRF
+2082 RSH
-2089 RWSIINKNWFNIFCS
+2089 WSIINKNWINTLSTKKDNKYIKLIS
-2104 EYGKKYKKYKNSP
+2104 EWVWNLPSSLSRLILSGIYKKEDC
-2117 NVTSII
+2117 NVILT
-2123 EPENIK
+2123 K
-2129 SAKWMAPWVWKLPAD
+2129 C
-2144 LASSVLTGLRYA
+2144 SV
-2156 DGSEKANRNI
+2156 
-2166 IWTSSVRFR
+2166 FR
-2175 DEIVRL
+2175 DKIMRL
-2181 ALHAGYSAYF
+2181 AINSGYSCHF
-2191 GIQHHVGDVCGTD
+2191 EVENNFWKV
-2204 KRGIEIVARHTSW
+2204 
-2217 RISYTNTARASEPV
+2217 SYTNTSEHI
-2231 LHAKNDVKKV
+2231 LDSNNDVKKV
-2241 KYTGLTWCV
+2241 QYTGLTWCV

-2289 NQLIESVMGKTC
+2289 NQLIESVMGKSC
-2301 VIDGKYGDAT
+2301 AIDGKYGDAT
-2311 PFTEASKTIAE
+2311 PFTEESKNVTE
-2322 DACKALG
+2322 NACKLLG
-2329 MHGYE
+2329 MNGYE
-2334 STGKEMLMNGM
+2334 STGKEILMNGM
-2345 TGENMGMFFIGPVYY
+2345 TGEQMGMFFIGPVYY

-2399 EMERDCG
+2399 EMERDCFC
-2406 EYRSPI
+2406 SVPI

-2417 LSVELGTMENKN
+2417 LSVKIETMEKKD
-2429 YTVLSYDE
+2429 YSVLSYDE
-2437 QKQQIIPSTQSNF
+2437 RKQQVIPSRQSNF
-2450 LSKGERECVD
+2450 LYKGERECVD

-2470 FTDNHK
+2470 GTDNHK
-2476 MLTSENAWVPI
+2476 ILTSDNTWIPI
-2487 CEMVKGV
+2487 NEAVIGV
-2494 TQLKTGITNPLI
+2494 TQIKTCITNPLI
-2506 IVKEEIEKCANW
+2506 DVKEEIEKCRNW
-2518 KFQTGDTIL
+2518 KFQAGNTKIEITD
-2527 KVKDEESYFQALSF
+2527 DESYFRSLSF
-2541 SRLVGYFCADGGIYR
+2541 ARLVGYICADGGIYYISR
-2556 SGKTYNGILN
+2556 TKTYTGVIN
-2566 LGHEIDVSSALEDL
+2566 LGHEIDVTCALEDL
-2580 GKFTMITQENFTKK
+2580 EKFCIIKQQVFISK
-2594 NYYCIRIP
+2594 NYYSIRIP
-2602 QDFVTDLMKIE
+2602 QNFVEDLMTVKGMI
-2613 GILVGKKI
+2613 IGKKV
-2621 NQPAQLPTFITD
+2621 NQAATLPTFITD
-2633 PSCPLPIVREFLGG
+2633 SSCPLPIVREFLAG
-2647 LFGGD
+2647 LFGAD
-2652 GHTCVLGLHRGK
+2652 GHTCVLALHRGK
-2664 RDLLTSVSFSK
+2664 RDLLTSISFSK
-2675 SKSGSQL
+2675 SKIKIHM

-2689 EQLQT
+2689 EQLKT

-2708 AKETTSSKKKVDSL
+2708 AKEITSSKKKVDSL

-2804 AIQDAV
+2804 AIQDAI
-2810 KELNKTEALLHEY
+2810 KDLNKTEALLHEY

-2870 VKAGEAGESPPCDD
+2870 VKSEETSELPPSDD
-2884 TLVEDLSNLNVSYG
+2884 TLVEDLTNLNVSYG
-2898 VNRKSEGLPT
+2898 VNRRSEGLPT

-2950 VSKFLQERLFLV
+2950 VSKFLQERLFIV

-2967 VNICSKCG
+2967 VSICNKCG
-2975 NFATSKNE
+2975 NFATSKTE
-2983 CQACD
+2983 CKSCD

-3004 LQELNAMMIKTKITA
+3004 IQELNAMMIKTKITA
-3019 KD
+3019 K

>member
-1 MISEQHTWNI
+1 MMSEEHTWNI

-58 SYTSYRVSFSNVH
+58 SYTSYKVSFSNVH
-71 IPSPTV
+71 VPSPTV

-83 LRGFYPAEARQR
+83 LRGFFPSEARQR

-114 GKDTEV
+114 GKERET
-120 NQHVRVVL
+120 NQYVRVVL
-128 GRIPIMLRSSN
+128 GRIPIMLRSSK

-150 IAAGECEHDQGGYFI
+150 IQAGECKHDQGGYFLI
-165 VKGKERVLIS
+165 RGKERVLVS
-175 QLRGLYNIPLVLDQR
+175 QLRGVYNTPLVLEQR
-190 TGDKYKFSCDMRSM
+190 PGDKYSFSCEMRSM

-209 HSVLVSAVIGSDDR
+209 HSVLISAVIGVDDR
-223 ILSFCLP
+223 TLSFSLP
-230 YIKDPIPMGVVF
+230 YIKDYIPMGVVF
-242 KAMGYMSDQ
+242 KAMGYRSEH
-251 FKDLIGLSCD
+251 FADLIGLTCE
-261 KVDKYIR
+261 KTEKYIR
-268 LIINDSFFVEDLTD
+268 LIINDSFFVEEKED
-282 GFSLFVEENMSEG
+282 GFNLFVLENQKKVAESLGVDETSADG
-295 KYRNMEKI
+295 KRRVNDKL
-303 KEAWEFENKKEWK
+303 KEMWKNENANEWK
-316 IKATQIAAL
+316 CKSTKNNAL
-325 CFIGQHT
+325 KYIGQHT
-332 SHPIK
+332 NHPIK
-337 EAERKDYAK
+337 EHERKDYAE

-359 TSTSAEKAYLLGHM
+359 TSTNKEKAYLLGHM

-379 TAIGL
+379 TSLGL

-392 YINKRVES
+392 YINKRIES

-411 LFKKYLGTIIS
+411 LFKKYIGSIIAI
-422 TIEKKKQLPD
+422 IEKKKQLPD
-432 VMSIIPRLT
+432 AMSIIPRLT
-441 DITKGFNHC
+441 DITKGFIHC

-482 NLRRISIP
+482 NLRRVSIP
-490 VGKESKNA
+490 VGKESKNT

-544 EVIEL
+544 EVLEL
-549 CENISSH
+549 CENMNLVSDFSI
-556 TDIQALNSS
+556 LNEQTK
-565 SNVFLNG
+565 VFLNG
-572 ILLGVTSD
+572 ILTGVTEE
-580 PNELVDELKEMRRIK
+580 PNELIEELKELRRIK

-606 EIDDEVN
+606 EVDDEVN

-627 VDNFGKLIAQEKDGT
+627 VKKDSIIAKETDGT
-642 DWDELVEKGIIT
+642 NWDDLVERGLIV
-654 YIDNMEASR
+654 YVDNMEANGS
-663 AVIAF
+663 VIAF
-668 HHNEL
+668 NQKEL
-673 EKYKSTYCEI
+673 TKYKSSYCEI
-683 SSAMML
+683 SAAMML

-707 NEPVYMANGTV
+707 DEPVYMANGTV

-743 KVSHTYTNKTDKQLF
+743 KVSHTYTNKTDKKLF
-758 EITTISGR
+758 QITTLSGR

-925 ALGCNNIIQEGKY
+925 ALGCNNIIQEEEY

-1093 FLPLESKIE
+1093 FIPLESKIE

-1131 PRNCYQCLDTDT
+1131 PRNCYQ
-1143 LVLMADNTKKAI
+1143 
-1155 KDIKIG
+1155 
-1161 DSVVSVDPITC
+1161 
-1172 IQSTTKVINQY
+1172 
-1183 VRKTDKE
+1183 
-1190 IITVET
+1190 
-1196 ESGRKITCTID
+1196 
-1207 HPVLTMDGWKH
+1207 
-1218 AIDAENIC
+1218 
-1226 VIPQQVVYT
+1226 
-1235 GGDEDLYITLPE
+1235 
-1247 TSVKEKHINDLK
+1247 
-1259 SLGLY
+1259 
-1264 PIKSTSLPVLAR
+1264 
-1276 IVGYLITDGS
+1276 
-1286 AGLYDKG
+1286 
-1293 PQVQFSFGSPE
+1293 
-1304 GCEDFV
+1304 
-1310 KDLSGLGFFGNKVI
+1310 
-1324 DVSNEKYGKCKLLIY
+1324 
-1339 NNAFAS
+1339 
-1345 LLIGLIDGYVGKR
+1345 
-1358 TTQTHPQLMNWIKN
+1358 
-1372 GSMLVKREFLSG
+1372 
-1384 FQGGDGCKLRANKL
+1384 
-1398 AGRNSTNFILNSTSL
+1398 
-1413 TSRLEYVNSLVEF
+1413 
-1426 MKEIKVLFEEFD
+1426 
-1438 IECSGPLIRKAQ
+1438 
-1450 HSDES
+1450 
-1455 KTVHLYFKN
+1455 
-1464 TRLNH
+1464 
-1469 INYFEKIGWRYD
+1469 
-1481 IFKYVESLPVYE
+1481 
-1493 YQKTCQK
+1493 
-1500 AIDDIMLERQIIKKY
+1500 
-1515 IQDGM
+1515 
-1520 TIRQISDKLN
+1520 
-1530 KTYSYV
+1530 
-1536 SDSLRCIKENR
+1536 
-1547 EPRIPNSFES
+1547 
-1557 YTEWKRQVRD
+1557 
-1567 RAIFVKIVSK
+1567 
-1577 TRCVNGNMIA
+1577 
-1587 DITTESENHSFIAGD
+1587 
-1602 SFCVH
+1602 
-1607 NSSMG
+1607 SSMG

-1623 LTRSDTV
+1623 LIRADTV
-1630 VHVLNTPQRPL
+1630 VHVLNNPHRPL
-1641 VGTKAAEMMGFNDMP
+1641 VGTKAAEMMGFNEMP

-1676 VIINHG
+1676 VMLNHS

-1697 SDEEKKQGYNSEK
+1697 VDEEKKQGYNSEK
-1710 IGLPPMNKRK
+1710 IGIPPLNKQK
-1720 HDANYGLLGKD
+1720 HDANYGLLDKN
-1731 GIVRVRNPK
+1731 GIVRLRHPK
-1740 WVDEKG
+1740 WIDEKG
-1746 VTHGGES
+1746 KTRGGDALF
-1753 VYVQK
+1753 VQK

-1765 ISVQSDKSGKEVLS
+1765 MSIQSDKSGIEVMS
-1779 DCSIIIG
+1779 DCSVIIG
-1786 KGEEGYIDRIFIS
+1786 KGEEGYIDRIFLS

-1806 LIKVVIRSQR
+1806 LVKIVIRSLR

-1835 MVYRQEDMPFTS
+1835 MIYRQEDMPFTKD
-1847 EGITPD
+1847 GISPD

-1858 HCLADDHE
+1858 HCLAEDHE

-1875 WKEAKQ
+1875 WKEVKQ
-1881 EYDKG
+1881 GYDKG
-1886 TLRMAGYDH
+1886 NLRIGGYDH
-1895 KTGHLVYEY
+1895 KTGRLIYEH

-1910 NEVNTQEMIEFT
+1910 NETKTQEMIEFT
-1922 HKGENNLTPNNK
+1922 HKIEK
-1934 VSLLVTSD
+1934 VSLLVTNN

-1948 IGKMHCKS
+1948 QTKPLES
-1956 VTWNGKQIG
+1956 
-1965 TRGSSRRVADDYKK
+1965 DYKK
-1979 IKAYELVSSDIIK
+1979 IKAQELVFSEVFK
-1992 FTGKAREGIEGDISV
+1992 FTGKARFGFEGNITG
-2007 IPFLNILSLN
+2007 IPFLELLSLN
-2017 TPEKL
+2017 TYEKL
-2022 VAFCELYGYWLGDGC
+2022 IAFFELYGYLVGDNC
-2037 LKFGG
+2037 LRFGFDL
-2042 NSVEMSSV
+2042 
-2050 KLSDDDW
+2050 LSTNDW
-2057 LRTRFN
+2057 LKERFEI
-2063 VLELVL
+2063 LLLVPTI
-2069 SVDYTYNVIGGKG
+2069 DYTY
-2082 DENPIRF
+2082 ENSIF
-2089 RWSIINKNWFNIFCS
+2089 TIINKNWLRVLS
-2104 EYGKKYKKYKNSP
+2104 PDYTTGKRLA
-2117 NVTSII
+2117 
-2123 EPENIK
+2123 E
-2129 SAKWMAPWVWKLPAD
+2129 WVWNLPID
-2144 LASSVLTGLRYA
+2144 LTRSILFGLTC
-2156 DGSEKANRNI
+2156 SRNI
-2166 IWTSSVRFR
+2166 VYTSSVKFR
-2175 DEIVRL
+2175 DDIVRL
-2181 ALHAGYSAYF
+2181 YLHCGYSSHF
-2191 GIQHHVGDVCGTD
+2191 
-2204 KRGIEIVARHTSW
+2204 EISQNLW
-2217 RISYTNTARASEPV
+2217 KISYTNIDPILQSCD
-2231 LHAKNDVKKV
+2231 DVKKV
-2241 KYTGLTWCV
+2241 QYTGLTWCV

-2255 FIITRRSKRDSN
+2255 FIITRRAKRDSN
-2267 NIVVEASR
+2267 NVVIEASR

-2289 NQLIESVMGKTC
+2289 NQLIESVMGKSC
-2301 VIDGKYGDAT
+2301 VINGKYGDAT
-2311 PFTEASKTIAE
+2311 PFTDESKNIAE
-2322 DACKALG
+2322 EACKSLG

-2345 TGENMGMFFIGPVYY
+2345 TGESMGMFFIGPVYY

-2374 ATGPVTT
+2374 ATGPITT

-2652 GHTCVLGLHRGK
+2652 GHTYVLGLHRGK

-2920 VHPVYDIQVDDT
+2920 VHPVYDIQVDET

-2967 VNICSKCG
+2967 VSICNKCG
-2975 NFATSKNE
+2975 NFATSKTE
-2983 CQACD
+2983 CQSCE
-2988 TDQVV
+2988 TDQV
-2993 SVKLPY
+2993 SLVKLPY

-3004 LQELNAMMIKTKITA
+3004 IQELNAMMIKTKITA
-3019 KD
+3019 K

>member
-1 MISEQHTWNI
+1 MMSEKHTWNI
-11 LGDHFKK
+11 LEDHFKS

-32 INVGIHKII
+32 VNVGIHKII
-41 TEEPEIVLNS
+41 TEEPEICITTKGS
-51 KNGKNPG
+51 KSTV
-58 SYTSYRVSFSNVH
+58 SYSQYRVSFSNVYV
-71 IPSPTV
+71 PKPTV
-77 TEDTRV
+77 TEDTRI
-83 LRGFYPAEARQR
+83 LRSFYPSEARQR

-101 PIYATVTETLEID
+101 PIYATVKETLEID
-114 GKDTEV
+114 GKEPEV
-120 NQHVRVVL
+120 TDHVRVVL
-128 GRIPIMLRSSN
+128 GRIPIMLRSSK
-139 CYLTNMTPEER
+139 CYLTNMTPDEK
-150 IAAGECEHDQGGYFI
+150 ISAGECEHDQGGYFVI
-165 VKGKERVLIS
+165 KGKERVLIS
-175 QLRGLYNIPLVLDQR
+175 QLRGVYNIPLVIEQR
-190 TGDKYKFSCDMRSM
+190 VGDKYKFSCDMRSM

-209 HSVLVSAVIGSDDR
+209 HSVLVSAMIGSDDR
-223 ILSFCLP
+223 TLCFSLP
-230 YIKDPIPMGVVF
+230 YIKEPIPMGVVF
-242 KAMGYMSDQ
+242 KAMEYSSDQ
-251 FKDLIGLSCD
+251 FADLIGTIQGA
-261 KVDKYIR
+261 DKYIR
-268 LIINDSFFVEDLTD
+268 LISNDSFFVDEQGD
-282 GFSLFVEENMSEG
+282 GFDLFTSTTSPLLPKILKVDETTAEG
-295 KYRNMEKI
+295 KKKILSHLKEMWNTENHAKWKTMATRN
-303 KEAWEFENKKEWK
+303 N
-316 IKATQIAAL
+316 AL
-325 CFIGQHT
+325 RFIGQRT
-332 SHPIK
+332 NHPIK
-337 EAERKDYAK
+337 ETERRDYAE
-346 QVVECEIF
+346 QVVDCEIF

-359 TSTSAEKAYLLGHM
+359 TSSSQDKAYLLGHM
-373 VHKLLA
+373 VNKLLS
-379 TAIGL
+379 TYLGH
-384 RKPDDRDN
+384 RKSDDKDN
-392 YINKRVES
+392 YVNKRIES

-411 LFKKYLGTIIS
+411 LFKKYVGTIVA

-460 NSYVRQGVAQILS
+460 NSYVRAGVAQILS

-482 NLRRISIP
+482 NLRRVSIP

-549 CENISSH
+549 CENMSQIGECEK
-556 TDIQALNSS
+556 DRAK
-565 SNVFLNG
+565 VFLNG
-572 ILLGVTSD
+572 ILLGGTEYV
-580 PNELVDELKEMRRIK
+580 PELVEELKELRRIK
-595 MLPWDVSISYD
+595 MLPWDVSISYEKVD
-606 EIDDEVN
+606 NEVHV
-613 ICSDEGRLL
+613 CSDEGRLL
-622 RPVFT
+622 RPVFK
-627 VDNFGKLIAQEKDGT
+627 VEDEKILAEEKDGT
-642 DWDELVEKGIIT
+642 NWDELVEKGFIE
-654 YIDNMEASR
+654 YIDNMEANGS
-663 AVIAF
+663 VIAF
-668 HHNEL
+668 NQKEL
-673 EKYKSTYCEI
+673 SKFKSDYCEI
-683 SSAMML
+683 SPAMML

-718 KKICDVQVGDE
+718 KQICDVQVGDE

-778 FDGWKRVEEI
+778 FDGWKRIEEI

-798 TEPKPISNVV
+798 TEPKPVSNL
-808 VDDYVILTKRQFI
+808 VDEYIILTKDQFI
-821 ERCLDAQIE
+821 QRCLDAQIKE
-830 EYYAIKYASELSFPI
+830 SFVTKYASELSFPI

-861 ICTES
+861 ISTYC
-866 CYLCFS
+866 CIFS
-872 SKDDVRLNVFFTDKH
+872 RKDGVKLTVVFNDKNND
-887 SSILFNEDIERL
+887 ILFNEDVERL
-899 GFKYSKKEVAGF
+899 GFKYTKKKVNGYSST
-911 HCIEYFGAFSALFI
+911 IKYSGAFPALFI
-925 ALGCNNIIQEGKY
+925 ALEINISFEKY
-938 KRLSYWIQPD
+938 KSLPY
-948 WIKNCSDL
+948 WIKNGSDL

-965 HGGYGSKIRCNSDN
+965 QGGSESKIYITCDSSN
-979 TVHIDMSV
+979 TLDIDMRPTRH
-987 ISNVI
+987 ITGEED
-992 QDTDS
+992 DTVDS
-997 VMEFI
+997 VMQFM
-1002 NYIVELL
+1002 NDIVQLL
-1009 RYFKIETSNAKYDK
+1009 RYFKIKTSDAKYK
-1023 DKMTVSYQICDLSN
+1023 DEFVSYQICDSSHI
-1037 NLIEYFNIVGYRYN
+1037 NLIEYFDIVGYRYDLR
-1051 VNKNIES
+1051 KNINS
-1058 GIYVEYLKYLENKLQ
+1058 GFYVEYLKHLENKSQYDKIGL
-1073 DTLLS
+1073 D
-1078 PVEWQNIVKWKSTTL
+1078 EWINIVKWKSTTL
-1093 FLPLESKIE
+1093 FIPLESKIE

-1131 PRNCYQCLDTDT
+1131 PRNCYQCLDPET
-1143 LVLMADNTKKAI
+1143 LVVMADNTKKAI

-1172 IQSTTKVINQY
+1172 VQTTTKVINQY
-1183 VRKTDKE
+1183 VRETDKE
-1190 IITVET
+1190 IITIET
-1196 ESGRKITCTID
+1196 ESGRKITCTVD
-1207 HPVLTMDGWKH
+1207 HPVLTTDGWKH

-1226 VIPQQVVYT
+1226 VIPQQVVYS
-1235 GGDEDLYITLPE
+1235 GGDADLYITLPE
-1247 TSVKEKHINDLK
+1247 TSVKEKHINDLT
-1259 SLGLY
+1259 SIGLY
-1264 PIKSTSLPVLAR
+1264 PIKSTSLPILAR
-1276 IVGYLITDGS
+1276 IVGYLITNGS
-1286 AGLYDKG
+1286 TGLYDKR
-1293 PQVQFSFGSPE
+1293 PQVQFNFYSIE
-1304 GCEDFV
+1304 DCEDFL
-1310 KDLSGLGFFGNKVI
+1310 KDLHELGFSANKVTDVNKII
-1324 DVSNEKYGKCKLLIY
+1324 DVIFEKYGTCKQIIY

-1345 LLIGLIDGYVGKR
+1345 LLIGLVDGYVGKR
-1358 TTQTHPQLMNWIKN
+1358 TTQSHPRLMNWIKN

-1384 FQGGDGCKLRANKL
+1384 FQGGNKL
-1398 AGRNSTNFILNSTSL
+1398 TGVTSTKFLFNHTSL
-1413 TSRLEYVNSLVEF
+1413 PTRVDYVNSLVEF
-1426 MKEIKVLFEEFD
+1426 MTEIKVLFEEFD
-1438 IECSGPLIRKAQ
+1438 IECSGPFLIKKSQ
-1450 HSDES
+1450 HSQSDD
-1455 KTVHLYFKN
+1455 VHLYFKN
-1464 TRLNH
+1464 TPDNH
-1469 INYFEKIGWRYD
+1469 INYFEKIGWRYN
-1481 IFKYVESLPVYE
+1481 IFKYVESLTVYE

-1500 AIDDIMLERQIIKKY
+1500 AIDDIIVERQIIKKY
-1515 IQDGM
+1515 IEDGM
-1520 TIRQISDKLN
+1520 TLRQISDKLN
-1530 KTYSYV
+1530 KTYQYI
-1536 SDSLRCIKENR
+1536 SDSVRSIEENR
-1547 EPRIPNSFES
+1547 EPRIQNSFES
-1557 YTEWKRQVRD
+1557 WKRQVKD

-1577 TRCVNGNMIA
+1577 TRSVKGNMIA

-1623 LTRSDTV
+1623 LTRADTV

-1656 SGVNCIV
+1656 SGLNCIV

-1676 VIINHG
+1676 VILNYS

-1697 SDEEKKQGYNSEK
+1697 SDEEKKQGYNAEK
-1710 IGLPPMNKRK
+1710 ICVPPIDRRK
-1720 HDANYGLLGKD
+1720 HDANYGLLD
-1731 GIVRVRNPK
+1731 ENGIVRKRHPK
-1740 WVDEKG
+1740 WIDEKG
-1746 VTHGGES
+1746 KIRGGDALF
-1753 VYVQK
+1753 VQK

-1765 ISVQSDKSGKEVLS
+1765 ISIQSDKSGNEILS
-1779 DCSIIIG
+1779 DCSLVIG
-1786 KGEEGYIDRIFIS
+1786 KGEEGYIDRIFS
-1799 TTPNGYK
+1799 TITPNGYK
-1806 LIKVVIRSQR
+1806 LVKIVIRSLR

-1835 MVYRQEDMPFTS
+1835 MVYKQEDMPFTR
-1847 EGITPD
+1847 EGIVPD

-1858 HCLADDHE
+1858 HCLAEDHE
-1866 ILTENGFMN
+1866 ILTEHGFVN

-1881 EYDKG
+1881 AYDKG

-1895 KTGHLVYEY
+1895 QTGRLVYEQ
-1904 PTDFIL
+1904 PTAFIL
-1910 NEVNTQEMIEFT
+1910 NETKTQEMIEFT
-1922 HKGENNLTPNNK
+1922 HTIEK
-1934 VSLLVTSD
+1934 VSLLVTTD

-1948 IGKMHCKS
+1948 QTKPLES
-1956 VTWNGKQIG
+1956 
-1965 TRGSSRRVADDYKK
+1965 DYKK
-1979 IKAYELVSSDIIK
+1979 IKAQELMFSEVFK
-1992 FTGKAREGIEGDISV
+1992 FTGKARFGFEGNITG
-2007 IPFLNILSLN
+2007 IPFLELLALN
-2017 TPEKL
+2017 TYEKL
-2022 VAFCELYGYWLGDGC
+2022 IAFLELYGYLVGDNC
-2037 LKFGG
+2037 LRFGFDL
-2042 NSVEMSSV
+2042 
-2050 KLSDDDW
+2050 LSTDDW
-2057 LRTRFN
+2057 LKKRF
-2063 VLELVL
+2063 EILVL
-2069 SVDYTYNVIGGKG
+2069 VPTIDYTY
-2082 DENPIRF
+2082 ENSIF
-2089 RWSIINKNWFNIFCS
+2089 TIINKNWLS
-2104 EYGKKYKKYKNSP
+2104 VLSSDHTSGKRL
-2117 NVTSII
+2117 
-2123 EPENIK
+2123 
-2129 SAKWMAPWVWKLPAD
+2129 AKWVWNLPID
-2144 LASSVLTGLRYA
+2144 LTRSILSGLTC
-2156 DGSEKANRNI
+2156 SRNI
-2166 IWTSSVRFR
+2166 IYTSSHKFR
-2175 DEIVRL
+2175 DDVVRL
-2181 ALHAGYSAYF
+2181 YLHCGYSSHF
-2191 GIQHHVGDVCGTD
+2191 
-2204 KRGIEIVARHTSW
+2204 EISQKLW
-2217 RISYTNTARASEPV
+2217 KISYTNIDPV
-2231 LHAKNDVKKV
+2231 LHSNNDVKKV
-2241 KYTGLTWCV
+2241 QYTGLTWCV

-2255 FIITRRSKRDSN
+2255 FIITRRAKRDSN
-2267 NIVVEASR
+2267 NIVIEASR

-2289 NQLIESVMGKTC
+2289 NQLIESVMGKSCT
-2301 VIDGKYGDAT
+2301 INGKYGDAT
-2311 PFTEASKTIAE
+2311 PFTKESKNIAE
-2322 DACKALG
+2322 EACKTLG
-2329 MHGYE
+2329 MLGYE

-2406 EYRSPI
+2406 DYRSPI

-2429 YTVLSYDE
+2429 YTVLSYHE
-2437 QKQQIIPSTQSNF
+2437 EKQQIIPSTQSNF
-2450 LSKGERECVD
+2450 LSKGDRKCVD

-2487 CEMVKGV
+2487 CEMVKGA

-2518 KFQTGDTIL
+2518 KFQAGDTRL
-2527 KVKDEESYFQALSF
+2527 KVKDEESYFHALSF
-2541 SRLVGYFCADGGIYR
+2541 ARLIGYICADGGIYL

-2580 GKFTMITQENFTKK
+2580 GKFAMITQENFTKK

-2602 QDFVTDLMKIE
+2602 QNFLSDLMKIE

-2682 ESLEKMM
+2682 DSLEEMM
-2689 EQLQT
+2689 KQLQT
-2694 LLARFEIHNVTIQK
+2694 LLARFDIHNVTIQK

-2722 EENKSY
+2722 KENKSY

-2781 VDELTQFSKIKKEFP
+2781 VDELTNFSEIKKEFP
-2796 NKIVHTKK
+2796 DKIVPTKK
-2804 AIQDAV
+2804 AIEKAV
-2810 KELNKTEALLHEY
+2810 KDLNKTEALLHPY

-2830 INDHLVKGTSFGK
+2830 ITDHLVKGTSFGK

-2865 LQDEP
+2865 LQDEHDKP
-2870 VKAGEAGESPPCDD
+2870 EDTGDSPPCENE
-2884 TLVEDLSNLNVSYG
+2884 TEQVSYG
-2898 VNRKSEGLPT
+2898 VDRKCEGLPT

-2967 VNICSKCG
+2967 VSICSKCG
-2975 NFATSKNE
+2975 NFATSKTE
-2983 CQACD
+2983 CRACD
-2988 TDQVV
+2988 TDQVLP
-2993 SVKLPY
+2993 VKLPY

-3004 LQELNAMMIKTKITA
+3004 LQELNAMMLKTKITA
-3019 KD
+3019 K

>member
-1 MISEQHTWNI
+1 MFSEQHTWNI

-18 KGFVHHQTESFDQF
+18 KGFVHHQTGSFDHF
-32 INVGIHKII
+32 INVGIHTII
-41 TEEPEIVLNS
+41 TEEPEILLNS

-58 SYTSYRVSFSNVH
+58 SYTSYKVSFSNVH

-83 LRGFYPAEARQR
+83 LRDFYPSEARQR

-101 PIYATVTETLEID
+101 PIYATVTETLKIEGKEPEIN
-114 GKDTEV
+114 E
-120 NQHVRVVL
+120 HLRVVL
-128 GRIPIMLRSSN
+128 GRIPIMLRSSK
-139 CYLTNMTPEER
+139 CYLSKMTPEER
-150 IAAGECEHDQGGYFI
+150 ISAGECKYDQGGYFI

-175 QLRGLYNIPLVLDQR
+175 QLRGVYNTPLVLEQKS
-190 TGDKYKFSCDMRSM
+190 GEKYAFSCDMRSM

-209 HSVLVSAVIGSDDR
+209 HSVLISAAIGTDDR
-223 ILSFCLP
+223 TLSFYLP
-230 YIKDPIPMGVVF
+230 YIKDPIPIGVVF
-242 KAMGYMSDQ
+242 KAMGYKSEQ
-251 FKDLIGLSCD
+251 FSDLIGLSCD
-261 KVDKYIR
+261 KMNKYIR
-268 LIINDSFFVEDLTD
+268 LIINDSFFVDEQSDCF
-282 GFSLFVEENMSEG
+282 GLFVEETQTTVAKSMGIDELKITTDGRKRIN
-295 KYRNMEKI
+295 EKL
-303 KEAWEFENKKEWK
+303 KEIWK
-316 IKATQIAAL
+316 TEDHSVWNIKAARINAL
-325 CFIGQHT
+325 KYIGQHT
-332 SHPIK
+332 NHPIK
-337 EAERKDYAK
+337 DSERKDYAE
-346 QVVECEIF
+346 QVIDSEIF

-359 TSTSAEKAYLLGHM
+359 TCTTKEKAYLLGHM

-379 TAIGL
+379 TYLGF

-392 YINKRVES
+392 YINKRIES

-411 LFKKYLGTIIS
+411 LFKKYIGTIIS
-422 TIEKKKQLPD
+422 IIEKKKQLPD

-460 NSYVRQGVAQILS
+460 NSYVRPGVAQILS

-482 NLRRISIP
+482 NLRRVSIP

-529 LLTRI
+529 LLTCI

-544 EVIEL
+544 EVVEL
-549 CENISSH
+549 CEHMSH
-556 TDIQALNSS
+556 IGDFDGFNEQTK
-565 SNVFLNG
+565 VFLNG
-572 ILLGVTSD
+572 ILLGVSSEPD
-580 PNELVDELKEMRRIK
+580 SLVDELKELRRIK
-595 MLPWDVSISYD
+595 MIPWDVSISYD
-606 EIDDEVN
+606 EIDDEIN

-622 RPVFT
+622 RPVFK
-627 VDNFGKLIAQEKDGT
+627 VLNDKLVAEEKDGT
-642 DWDELVEKGIIT
+642 DWDYLVENDKIV
-654 YIDNMEASR
+654 YIDNMEANGS
-663 AVIAF
+663 VIAF
-668 HHNEL
+668 NEKEL
-673 EKYKSTYCEI
+673 GKYKNDYCEI
-683 SSAMML
+683 SPAMML

-707 NEPVYMANGTV
+707 DEPVYMANGTI

-798 TEPKPISNVV
+798 TEPKPVSNVV

-821 ERCLDAQIE
+821 ERCLDSQIE

-866 CYLCFS
+866 CHLSFL
-872 SKDDVRLNVFFTDKH
+872 SKDNVRLNVFFTDKH
-887 SSILFNEDIERL
+887 SANLFNEDVERL
-899 GFKYSKKEVAGF
+899 GFKYSKKEVTGF

-925 ALGCNNIIQEGKY
+925 ALGCNNIIQEGEC
-938 KRLSYWIQPD
+938 KRLSYCKKPY
-948 WIKNCSDL
+948 WIKNGSDL
-956 VKREFLAGF
+956 VKREFLSGF
-965 HGGYGSKIRCNSDN
+965 HGGCGSKIRCNSEN

-1002 NYIVELL
+1002 NDIVELL

-1037 NLIEYFNIVGYRYN
+1037 NLIKYFNIVGYRYN
-1051 VNKNIES
+1051 VNKNIVS
-1058 GIYVEYLKYLENKLQ
+1058 GIYVEYLKYLENKLE
-1073 DTLLS
+1073 DDKFGLL
-1078 PVEWQNIVKWKSTTL
+1078 EWQNLVKWKSTTL
-1093 FLPLESKIE
+1093 FIPLESKIE

-1131 PRNCYQCLDTDT
+1131 PRNCYQCLHKET
-1143 LVLMADNTKKAI
+1143 LVVMADNTKKAI

-1161 DSVVSVDPITC
+1161 DYVVSVDPITC
-1172 IQSTTKVINQY
+1172 VQTTTKVINQY
-1183 VRKTDKE
+1183 VRETDKE

-1196 ESGRKITCTID
+1196 ESGRKITCTVD
-1207 HPVLTMDGWKH
+1207 HPVLTTDGWKH

-1226 VIPQQVVYT
+1226 VIPQQVVYS

-1264 PIKSTSLPVLAR
+1264 PIKSTLLPVLAR

-1286 AGLYDKG
+1286 AGLYNKG
-1293 PQVQFSFGSPE
+1293 SLDQPRIQPRVQFCFGSPE

-1310 KDLSGLGFFGNKVI
+1310 KDVIGLGFSGNKVI
-1324 DVSNEKYGKCKLLIY
+1324 DVNNERYGKCKLLIY
-1339 NNAFAS
+1339 HNALAS

-1358 TTQTHPQLMNWIKN
+1358 TTQSHPPLMNWIKN

-1384 FQGGDGCKLRANKL
+1384 FQGGDGCRLRANKL
-1398 AGRNSTNFILNSTSL
+1398 AGRKSTNFILNSTSL

-1426 MKEIKVLFEEFD
+1426 MKEIKMLFEEFD

-1464 TRLNH
+1464 TRDNH

-1481 IFKYVESLPVYE
+1481 VFKYVESLPVYE

-1500 AIDDIMLERQIIKKY
+1500 AIDDIILERQIIKKY
-1515 IQDGM
+1515 LEDGM
-1520 TIRQISDKLN
+1520 TTRQISDKLI

-1536 SDSLRCIKENR
+1536 SDSVRCIKENR
-1547 EPRIPNSFES
+1547 DPRIPNSFES
-1557 YTEWKRQVRD
+1557 YTDWKRQVRD

-1623 LTRSDTV
+1623 LIRADTV
-1630 VHVLNTPQRPL
+1630 VHVMNTPHRPL

-1676 VIINHG
+1676 VILNHS

-1697 SDEEKKQGYNSEK
+1697 SDEEKKQGYNAEK
-1710 IGLPPMNKRK
+1710 IGVPPLDKRK
-1720 HDANYGLLGKD
+1720 HDANYGLLDENGV
-1731 GIVRVRNPK
+1731 VRVRQPK
-1740 WVDEKG
+1740 WTDKNDV
-1746 VTHGGES
+1746 VRGGGA

-1765 ISVQSDKSGKEVLS
+1765 VSIQSDKCGNEILT
-1779 DCSIIIG
+1779 DCSMIIG
-1786 KGEEGYIDRIFIS
+1786 KGEDGYIDRIFTSI
-1799 TTPNGYK
+1799 TPNGYK
-1806 LIKVVIRSQR
+1806 LIKVVIRSLR

-1835 MVYRQEDMPFTS
+1835 MVYRQEDMPFTQ
-1847 EGITPD
+1847 EGIVPD

-1866 ILTENGFMN
+1866 ILTEHGFMN

-1895 KTGHLVYEY
+1895 QTGHLVYEY
-1904 PTDFIL
+1904 PTAFIL
-1910 NEVNTQEMIEFT
+1910 NETKTQEMIEFT
-1922 HKGENNLTPNNK
+1922 QKDEK
-1934 VSLLVTSD
+1934 VSLLVTTD
-1942 HDMFAK
+1942 HDMF
-1948 IGKMHCKS
+1948 
-1956 VTWNGKQIG
+1956 VKQLE
-1965 TRGSSRRVADDYKK
+1965 SDYKK
-1979 IKAYELVSSDIIK
+1979 VKAHELLSSDIIK
-1992 FTGKAREGIEGDISV
+1992 FTGKAPLGIEGCIKS
-2007 IPFLNILSLN
+2007 IPFIELLSIN
-2017 TPEKL
+2017 TYEKL
-2022 VAFCELYGYWLGDGC
+2022 MAFCELYGYWLGEGGSVGF
-2037 LKFGG
+2037 LG
-2042 NSVEMSSV
+2042 NSLEISTE
-2050 KLSDDDW
+2050 KLLHYDW
-2057 LRTRFN
+2057 LRDKFNTLGLILSTDYIYDVSRFSTTN
-2063 VLELVL
+2063 KYWT
-2069 SVDYTYNVIGGKG
+2069 S
-2082 DENPIRF
+2082 
-2089 RWSIINKNWFNIFCS
+2089 RWSIINKNWINTLS
-2104 EYGKKYKKYKNSP
+2104 TKKDKKY
-2117 NVTSII
+2117 
-2123 EPENIK
+2123 IK
-2129 SAKWMAPWVWKLPAD
+2129 LISEWVWNLP
-2144 LASSVLTGLRYA
+2144 SSLSRLILSGIYKKEDSNVILTKCTL
-2156 DGSEKANRNI
+2156 
-2166 IWTSSVRFR
+2166 FR
-2175 DEIVRL
+2175 DKIMRL
-2181 ALHAGYSAYF
+2181 AINCGYSCHF
-2191 GIQHHVGDVCGTD
+2191 EFENDCWKV
-2204 KRGIEIVARHTSW
+2204 
-2217 RISYTNTARASEPV
+2217 SYTTTSDHILCPN
-2231 LHAKNDVKKV
+2231 NVKKIE
-2241 KYTGLTWCV
+2241 YTGLTWCV

-2255 FIITRRSKRDSN
+2255 FIITRRAIRN
-2267 NIVVEASR
+2267 QENMVVEASR

-2289 NQLIESVMGKTC
+2289 NQLIESVMGKSC
-2301 VIDGKYGDAT
+2301 AIDGKYGDAT
-2311 PFTEASKTIAE
+2311 PFTEESKNVTE
-2322 DACKALG
+2322 NACKLLG
-2329 MHGYE
+2329 MNGYE
-2334 STGKEMLMNGM
+2334 STGKEILMNGM
-2345 TGENMGMFFIGPVYY
+2345 TGEPMGMFFIGPVYY

-2399 EMERDCG
+2399 EMERDCFC
-2406 EYRSPI
+2406 SVPI

-2417 LSVELGTMENKN
+2417 LSVKIETMENKD
-2429 YTVLSYDE
+2429 YSVLSYDE
-2437 QKQQIIPSTQSNF
+2437 GKQQVVPSRQSNF
-2450 LSKGERECVD
+2450 LYKGERECVD
-2460 VVFQDGRTIR
+2460 VVFQDGRIIR
-2470 FTDNHK
+2470 GTDNHK
-2476 MLTSENAWVPI
+2476 ILTSDNKWIPI
-2487 CEMVKGV
+2487 HESVIGV
-2494 TQLKTGITNPLI
+2494 TQIKTCITNPLI
-2506 IVKEEIEKCANW
+2506 DVKEEIEKYRNW
-2518 KFQTGDTIL
+2518 KFQAGNTKIEITD
-2527 KVKDEESYFQALSF
+2527 DESYFRSLSF
-2541 SRLVGYFCADGGIYR
+2541 ARLVGYICADGGIYYISR
-2556 SGKTYNGILN
+2556 TKTYTGVIN
-2566 LGHEIDVSSALEDL
+2566 LGHEIDVTCALEDL
-2580 GKFTMITQENFTKK
+2580 EKFCIIKQQVFTSK
-2594 NYYCIRIP
+2594 NYYSIRIA
-2602 QDFVTDLMKIE
+2602 QNFVEDLMTVKGMI
-2613 GILVGKKI
+2613 IGKKV
-2621 NQPAQLPTFITD
+2621 NQAATLPTFITD
-2633 PSCPLPIVREFLGG
+2633 SSCPLPIVREFLAG
-2647 LFGGD
+2647 LFGAD
-2652 GHTCVLGLHRGK
+2652 GHTCVLALHRGK
-2664 RDLLTSVSFSK
+2664 RDLLTSISFSK
-2675 SKSGSQL
+2675 SKIKTHMD
-2682 ESLEKMM
+2682 SLEKMM

-2870 VKAGEAGESPPCDD
+2870 VKATCELPLCDD

-2898 VNRKSEGLPT
+2898 VNRKCEGLPT

-2950 VSKFLQERLFLV
+2950 VSKFLQERLFIV

-2967 VNICSKCG
+2967 VSICNKCG
-2975 NFATSKNE
+2975 NFATSKTE
-2983 CQACD
+2983 CKSCD

-3019 KD
+3019 K

>member
-77 TEDTRV
+77 TEDNRV

-190 TGDKYKFSCDMRSM
+190 TGEKYKFSCDMRSM

-223 ILSFCLP
+223 LLSFCLP

-261 KVDKYIR
+261 KVDRYIR

-282 GFSLFVEENMSEG
+282 GFSLFVEESMSEG

-556 TDIQALNSS
+556 ADIHALNSS

-572 ILLGVTSD
+572 ILLGITSD
-580 PNELVDELKEMRRIK
+580 PNELVNELKEMRRIK

-707 NEPVYMANGTV
+707 DEPVYMANGTV

-798 TEPKPISNVV
+798 TEPKPVSSL
-808 VDDYVILTKRQFI
+808 VDDYVILTKEQFI
-821 ERCLDAQIE
+821 QRCLDAQIKE
-830 EYYAIKYASELSFPI
+830 SFVTKYASEISFPI

-852 YIVSRLFGF
+852 YIISRLFGF
-861 ICTES
+861 ISTYC
-866 CYLCFS
+866 CIFS
-872 SKDDVRLNVFFTDKH
+872 RKDGVRLTVVFNDKNND
-887 SSILFNEDIERL
+887 ILFNEDVERL
-899 GFKYSKKEVAGF
+899 GFKYTKKKVD
-911 HCIEYFGAFSALFI
+911 EYSSTIKYSGAFPALFI
-925 ALGCNNIIQEGKY
+925 ALEINISFEKY
-938 KRLSYWIQPD
+938 KSLPY
-948 WIKNCSDL
+948 WIKNGSDL

-965 HGGYGSKIRCNSDN
+965 QGGSESKIYITCDSSN
-979 TVHIDMSV
+979 TLDIDMRPTRH
-987 ISNVI
+987 IAGEED
-992 QDTDS
+992 DTVDS
-997 VMEFI
+997 VMQFM
-1002 NYIVELL
+1002 NDIVQLL
-1009 RYFKIETSNAKYDK
+1009 RYFKIKTSDAKYEDEF
-1023 DKMTVSYQICDLSN
+1023 VSYQICDSSHI
-1037 NLIEYFNIVGYRYN
+1037 NLIEYFDIVGYRYDLR
-1051 VNKNIES
+1051 KNINS
-1058 GIYVEYLKYLENKLQ
+1058 GFYVEYLKHLENKSQYDKIGL
-1073 DTLLS
+1073 D
-1078 PVEWQNIVKWKSTTL
+1078 EWLNIVKWKSTTL
-1093 FLPLESKIE
+1093 FIPLESKIE

-1131 PRNCYQCLDTDT
+1131 PRNCYQCLDPET
-1143 LVLMADNTKKAI
+1143 LVVMADNTKKAI
-1155 KDIKIG
+1155 KDIQIG
-1161 DSVVSVDPITC
+1161 ESVVSVDPITC
-1172 IQSTTKVINQY
+1172 VQSTTTVTNQY
-1183 VRKTDKE
+1183 VRETEKE

-1196 ESGRKITCTID
+1196 ESGRKITCTVD
-1207 HPVLTMDGWKH
+1207 HPVLTTDGWKH

-1226 VIPQQVVYT
+1226 VIPQQVVYSA
-1235 GGDEDLYITLPE
+1235 GDADLYITLPE
-1247 TSVKEKHINDLK
+1247 TSVKKKHINDLK

-1276 IVGYLITDGS
+1276 IVGYLMTDGS

-1310 KDLSGLGFFGNKVI
+1310 KDVIGLGFSGNKVI
-1324 DVSNEKYGKCKLLIY
+1324 DVTNEKYGKCKQIIY

-1345 LLIGLIDGYVGKR
+1345 LLIGLVDGYVGKR
-1358 TTQTHPQLMNWIKN
+1358 TTQSHPPLMNWVKN

-1398 AGRNSTNFILNSTSL
+1398 TGRKSTNFILNSTSL

-1426 MKEIKVLFEEFD
+1426 MKEIKVLFEEFY
-1438 IECSGPLIRKAQ
+1438 IECSDPLIRKAQ

-1464 TRLNH
+1464 TRDNH

-1481 IFKYVESLPVYE
+1481 VFKYVESLPVYE

-1500 AIDDIMLERQIIKKY
+1500 AIDDIIAERQIIKKY
-1515 IQDGM
+1515 IEYGM

-1530 KTYSYV
+1530 KTYEYI
-1536 SDSLRCIKENR
+1536 SDSLRCIKVNR
-1547 EPRIPNSFES
+1547 DPRIPNSFES
-1557 YTEWKRQVRD
+1557 YSEWKRQVKD

-1577 TRCVNGNMIA
+1577 TRSVKGNMIA
-1587 DITTESENHSFIAGD
+1587 DITTESDNHSFIAGD

-1746 VTHGGES
+1746 VTRGGES

-1858 HCLADDHE
+1858 HCLAEDHE
-1866 ILTENGFMN
+1866 ILTEHGFVN

-1886 TLRMAGYDH
+1886 ALRMAGYDH
-1895 KTGHLVYEY
+1895 QTGCLVYEY
-1904 PTDFIL
+1904 PTAFIL
-1910 NEVNTQEMIEFT
+1910 NETKTQEMIEFT
-1922 HKGENNLTPNNK
+1922 HKIEK
-1934 VSLLVTSD
+1934 VSLLVTTD

-1948 IGKMHCKS
+1948 QTKPLES
-1956 VTWNGKQIG
+1956 
-1965 TRGSSRRVADDYKK
+1965 DYKK
-1979 IKAYELVSSDIIK
+1979 IKAQELMFSEVFK
-1992 FTGKAREGIEGDISV
+1992 FTGKARFGFEGNITG
-2007 IPFLNILSLN
+2007 IPFLELLSLN
-2017 TPEKL
+2017 TYEKL
-2022 VAFCELYGYWLGDGC
+2022 IAFCELYGYLVGDNC
-2037 LKFGG
+2037 LRFGFDL
-2042 NSVEMSSV
+2042 
-2050 KLSDDDW
+2050 LSTDDW
-2057 LRTRFN
+2057 LKKRF
-2063 VLELVL
+2063 EILVL
-2069 SVDYTYNVIGGKG
+2069 VPTIDYTY
-2082 DENPIRF
+2082 ENSIYT
-2089 RWSIINKNWFNIFCS
+2089 IINKNWLS
-2104 EYGKKYKKYKNSP
+2104 VLSPDYTTGKRL
-2117 NVTSII
+2117 
-2123 EPENIK
+2123 
-2129 SAKWMAPWVWKLPAD
+2129 AKWVWNLPID
-2144 LASSVLTGLRYA
+2144 LTRSILSGLTC
-2156 DGSEKANRNI
+2156 SRNI
-2166 IWTSSVRFR
+2166 IYTSSYKFR
-2175 DEIVRL
+2175 DDVVRL
-2181 ALHAGYSAYF
+2181 YLHCGYSSYF
-2191 GIQHHVGDVCGTD
+2191 EVSQQLW
-2204 KRGIEIVARHTSW
+2204 K
-2217 RISYTNTARASEPV
+2217 ISYTNIDPV
-2231 LHAKNDVKKV
+2231 LHSNNDVKKIE
-2241 KYTGLTWCV
+2241 YTGLTWCV

-2255 FIITRRSKRDSN
+2255 FIITRRAKRDSN
-2267 NIVVEASR
+2267 DIVIEASR

-2289 NQLIESVMGKTC
+2289 NQLIESVMGKSC

-2399 EMERDCG
+2399 EMERDCSD
-2406 EYRSPI
+2406 YRSPI

-2417 LSVELGTMENKN
+2417 LSVEIGTMENKN
-2429 YTVLSYDE
+2429 YCILSYHE
-2437 QKQQIIPSTQSNF
+2437 EKQQVIPSTQSNF
-2450 LSKGERECVD
+2450 LFKGERECVD

-2476 MLTSENAWVPI
+2476 MLTNENVWVPI
-2487 CEMVKGV
+2487 REMVKGV

-2506 IVKEEIEKCANW
+2506 IVKEEIEKCADW
-2518 KFQTGDTIL
+2518 KFQAGYTRL

-2541 SRLVGYFCADGGIYR
+2541 SRLVGYICADGGIYR
-2556 SGKTYNGILN
+2556 SGKGYRGMIN

-2580 GKFTMITQENFTKK
+2580 GNFVMITQENFIDR
-2594 NYYCIRIP
+2594 NHYRIDIP
-2602 QDFVTDLMKIE
+2602 QEFVSDLMKVE
-2613 GILVGKKI
+2613 GILIGKKI

-2689 EQLQT
+2689 KQLQA
-2694 LLARFEIHNVTIQK
+2694 LLARFDIHNVTIQK

-2804 AIQDAV
+2804 AIQDAI
-2810 KELNKTEALLHEY
+2810 KDLNKTEALIHPY

-2830 INDHLVKGTSFGK
+2830 ITDHLVKGTSFGK

-2865 LQDEP
+2865 LQDEEVDKSP
-2870 VKAGEAGESPPCDD
+2870 SESPTESQQCDD
-2884 TLVEDLSNLNVSYG
+2884 IEEGLTNLSVSYG

>member
-114 GKDTEV
+114 GKDIEV
-120 NQHVRVVL
+120 NEHVRVVL

-282 GFSLFVEENMSEG
+282 GFSLFVEESMAEG
-295 KYRNMEKI
+295 KYRNIEKI
-303 KEAWEFENKKEWK
+303 KEAWESENKKAWK
-316 IKATQIAAL
+316 IKATQIEAL

-411 LFKKYLGTIIS
+411 LFKKYLGTIVS

-556 TDIQALNSS
+556 ADIQALNSS

-798 TEPKPISNVV
+798 TEPKPVSNVV

-925 ALGCNNIIQEGKY
+925 ALGCNNIIQEGEY

-965 HGGYGSKIRCNSDN
+965 HGGYGSKIRCNSNN

-1259 SLGLY
+1259 SIGLY
-1264 PIKSTSLPVLAR
+1264 PIKSKSLPVLAR

-1310 KDLSGLGFFGNKVI
+1310 KDVGRLGFSDNKVI
-1324 DVSNEKYGKCKLLIY
+1324 DVSNEKYGKCKQIIY
-1339 NNAFAS
+1339 NNALAS

-1358 TTQTHPQLMNWIKN
+1358 TTQSHPPLMNWIKN

-1398 AGRNSTNFILNSTSL
+1398 AGRKSTNFILNSTSL
-1413 TSRLEYVNSLVEF
+1413 TSRLDYVNSLVEF
-1426 MKEIKVLFEEFD
+1426 MKEIKMLFEEFD
-1438 IECSGPLIRKAQ
+1438 IECSGPLIRKSQ

-1455 KTVHLYFKN
+1455 KTVHIYFKN

-1493 YQKTCQK
+1493 YQKTCQT

-1547 EPRIPNSFES
+1547 EPRISNSFES

-1731 GIVRVRNPK
+1731 GIVHVRYPK

-1746 VTHGGES
+1746 VTRGGGS

-1786 KGEEGYIDRIFIS
+1786 KGEEGYVDRIFIS
-1799 TTPNGYK
+1799 TTPNGYR

-1858 HCLADDHE
+1858 H
-1866 ILTENGFMN
+1866 
-1875 WKEAKQ
+1875 
-1881 EYDKG
+1881 
-1886 TLRMAGYDH
+1886 
-1895 KTGHLVYEY
+1895 
-1904 PTDFIL
+1904 
-1910 NEVNTQEMIEFT
+1910 
-1922 HKGENNLTPNNK
+1922 
-1934 VSLLVTSD
+1934 
-1942 HDMFAK
+1942 
-1948 IGKMHCKS
+1948 
-1956 VTWNGKQIG
+1956 
-1965 TRGSSRRVADDYKK
+1965 
-1979 IKAYELVSSDIIK
+1979 
-1992 FTGKAREGIEGDISV
+1992 
-2007 IPFLNILSLN
+2007 
-2017 TPEKL
+2017 
-2022 VAFCELYGYWLGDGC
+2022 
-2037 LKFGG
+2037 
-2042 NSVEMSSV
+2042 
-2050 KLSDDDW
+2050 
-2057 LRTRFN
+2057 
-2063 VLELVL
+2063 
-2069 SVDYTYNVIGGKG
+2069 
-2082 DENPIRF
+2082 
-2089 RWSIINKNWFNIFCS
+2089 
-2104 EYGKKYKKYKNSP
+2104 
-2117 NVTSII
+2117 
-2123 EPENIK
+2123 
-2129 SAKWMAPWVWKLPAD
+2129 
-2144 LASSVLTGLRYA
+2144 
-2156 DGSEKANRNI
+2156 
-2166 IWTSSVRFR
+2166 
-2175 DEIVRL
+2175 
-2181 ALHAGYSAYF
+2181 
-2191 GIQHHVGDVCGTD
+2191 
-2204 KRGIEIVARHTSW
+2204 
-2217 RISYTNTARASEPV
+2217 
-2231 LHAKNDVKKV
+2231 
-2241 KYTGLTWCV
+2241 
-2250 TMPHG
+2250 
-2255 FIITRRSKRDSN
+2255 
-2267 NIVVEASR
+2267 
-2275 PIITGQCIPSRMTI
+2275 CIPSRMTI

-2429 YTVLSYDE
+2429 YTVLSYHE

>member
-1 MISEQHTWNI
+1 MMSEKHTWNI
-11 LGDHFKK
+11 LEDHFKS

-32 INVGIHKII
+32 VNVGIHKII
-41 TEEPEIVLNS
+41 TEEPEICITTKGS
-51 KNGKNPG
+51 K
-58 SYTSYRVSFSNVH
+58 STVAYSQYRVSFSNVYV
-71 IPSPTV
+71 PKPTV

-83 LRGFYPAEARQR
+83 LRCFYPSEARQR

-101 PIYATVTETLEID
+101 PIYATVTETLEIE
-114 GKDTEV
+114 GKEPEVTE
-120 NQHVRVVL
+120 HVRVVL
-128 GRIPIMLRSSN
+128 GRIPIMLRSSK
-139 CYLTNMTPEER
+139 CYLTNMTPDEK
-150 IAAGECEHDQGGYFI
+150 ISAGECEHDQGGYFVI
-165 VKGKERVLIS
+165 KGKERVLIS
-175 QLRGLYNIPLVLDQR
+175 QLRGVYNIPLVIEQR
-190 TGDKYKFSCDMRSM
+190 VGDKYKFSCDMRSM

-209 HSVLVSAVIGSDDR
+209 HSVLVSAMIGSDDR
-223 ILSFCLP
+223 TLCFSLP
-230 YIKDPIPMGVVF
+230 YIKEPIPMGVVF
-242 KAMGYMSDQ
+242 KAMEYSSEQ
-251 FKDLIGLSCD
+251 FADLIGNI
-261 KVDKYIR
+261 KGAEKYIR
-268 LIINDSFFVEDLTD
+268 LILNDSFFVDEQGD
-282 GFSLFVEENMSEG
+282 GFDLFASTTSPLLPKILKVDETTAEG
-295 KYRNMEKI
+295 KKKILSHLKEMWNTENHAKWKTMATRN
-303 KEAWEFENKKEWK
+303 N
-316 IKATQIAAL
+316 AL
-325 CFIGQHT
+325 RFIGQRT
-332 SHPIK
+332 NHPIK
-337 EAERKDYAK
+337 ETERRDYAE
-346 QVVECEIF
+346 QVVDCEIF

-359 TSTSAEKAYLLGHM
+359 TSSSRDKAYLLGHM
-373 VHKLLA
+373 VNKLLS
-379 TAIGL
+379 TYLGH
-384 RKPDDRDN
+384 RKSDDKDN
-392 YINKRVES
+392 YVNKRIES

-411 LFKKYLGTIIS
+411 LFKKYVGTIVA

-460 NSYVRQGVAQILS
+460 NSYVRAGVAQILS

-482 NLRRISIP
+482 NLRRVSIP

-549 CENISSH
+549 CENMSQIGECEK
-556 TDIQALNSS
+556 DRAK
-565 SNVFLNG
+565 VFLNG
-572 ILLGVTSD
+572 ILLGGTEYTS
-580 PNELVDELKEMRRIK
+580 ELVEELKELRRIK
-595 MLPWDVSISYD
+595 MLPWDVSISYEKVD
-606 EIDDEVN
+606 NEVHV
-613 ICSDEGRLL
+613 CSDEGRLL
-622 RPVFT
+622 RPVFK
-627 VDNFGKLIAQEKDGT
+627 VDREKILAEEKDGT
-642 DWDELVEKGIIT
+642 NWDELVEKGFIE
-654 YIDNMEASR
+654 YIDNMEANGS
-663 AVIAF
+663 VIAF
-668 HHNEL
+668 NQKEL
-673 EKYKSTYCEI
+673 TKFKSNYCEI
-683 SSAMML
+683 SPAMML

-718 KKICDVQVGDE
+718 KQICDVQVGDE

-778 FDGWKRVEEI
+778 FDGWKRIEEI

-798 TEPKPISNVV
+798 TEPKPVSNL
-808 VDDYVILTKRQFI
+808 VDEYIILTKEQFI
-821 ERCLDAQIE
+821 QRCLDAQIKE
-830 EYYAIKYASELSFPI
+830 SFVKKYASELSFPI

-861 ICTES
+861 VSTEW
-866 CYLCFS
+866 CYIGFS
-872 SKDDVRLNVFFTDKH
+872 NQGDVILNVYFTDEH
-887 SSILFNEDIERL
+887 SATLFNEDAERL
-899 GFKYSKKEVAGF
+899 GFKYKCISDVAKFVEVNESTY
-911 HCIEYFGAFSALFI
+911 HSRIEYSGSFPSLFI
-925 ALGCNNIIQEGKY
+925 ALGCNNTIQKEQFKTLPY
-938 KRLSYWIQPD
+938 
-948 WIKNCSDL
+948 WIKNASDL
-956 VKREFLAGF
+956 VKREFLAAF
-965 HGGYGSKIRCNSDN
+965 HGGYGSKITCQSDN
-979 TVHIDMSV
+979 LVNID
-987 ISNVI
+987 ISK
-992 QDTDS
+992 T
-997 VMEFI
+997 EFM
-1002 NYIVELL
+1002 NDIVELL
-1009 RYFKIETSNAKYDK
+1009 RYFKIETSNAKCDDNRK
-1023 DKMTVSYQICDLSN
+1023 TVSYQISVLSN
-1037 NLIEYFNIVGYRYN
+1037 NLIRYFNIVGYRYN

-1058 GIYVEYLKYLENKLQ
+1058 GIYVEYLKYLENKLE
-1073 DTLLS
+1073 DDKIGLL
-1078 PVEWQNIVKWKSTTL
+1078 EWRNLVKWKSTTL
-1093 FLPLESKIE
+1093 FIPLESKIE

-1131 PRNCYQCLDTDT
+1131 PRNCYQCLDPET
-1143 LVLMADNTKKAI
+1143 LVVMADNTKKAI

-1161 DSVVSVDPITC
+1161 DSVVSVDPMTC
-1172 IQSTTKVINQY
+1172 VQSTTTVTNQY
-1183 VRKTDKE
+1183 VRETDKE
-1190 IITVET
+1190 IITIET
-1196 ESGRKITCTID
+1196 ESGRKITCTND
-1207 HPVLTMDGWKH
+1207 HPILTTDGWKH

-1226 VIPQQVVYT
+1226 VIPQQVIYT
-1235 GGDEDLYITLPE
+1235 GGDQDLYITLPE
-1247 TSVKEKHINDLK
+1247 TSAKEKHINDLK

-1264 PIKSTSLPVLAR
+1264 PIKSRLLPVLAR

-1293 PQVQFSFGSPE
+1293 PQVQFSFGSAE
-1304 GCEDFV
+1304 GCEDFL
-1310 KDLSGLGFFGNKVI
+1310 KDLHGLGFSVNKVI
-1324 DVSNEKYGKCKLLIY
+1324 DVSNEKYGKCKQIIY

-1345 LLIGLIDGYVGKR
+1345 LLIGLLDGYVGKR
-1358 TTQTHPQLMNWIKN
+1358 TTQKHPPLMKWIKN

-1398 AGRNSTNFILNSTSL
+1398 AGRKSTNFVLNSTSL
-1413 TSRLEYVNSLVEF
+1413 TSRFEYVNSLVQF

-1438 IECSGPLIRKAQ
+1438 IECSGPLIRKSQ

-1500 AIDDIMLERQIIKKY
+1500 AIDDIILERQIIKKY
-1515 IQDGM
+1515 LEDGM

-1530 KTYSYV
+1530 KTYEYI
-1536 SDSLRCIKENR
+1536 SDSVKCIKENR
-1547 EPRIPNSFES
+1547 DPRIPNSFES
-1557 YTEWKRQVRD
+1557 YTDWKRQVKD

-1577 TRCVNGNMIA
+1577 TTWVKGNMIA

-1623 LTRSDTV
+1623 LTRADTV

-1656 SGVNCIV
+1656 SGLNCIV

-1676 VIINHG
+1676 VILNYS

-1697 SDEEKKQGYNSEK
+1697 SDEEKKQGYNAEK
-1710 IGLPPMNKRK
+1710 ICIPPIDRRK
-1720 HDANYGLLGKD
+1720 HDANYGLLD
-1731 GIVRVRNPK
+1731 ENGIVRLRHPK
-1740 WVDEKG
+1740 WIDEKG
-1746 VTHGGES
+1746 KIRGGDALF
-1753 VYVQK
+1753 VQK

-1765 ISVQSDKSGKEVLS
+1765 ISIQSDKSGNEILS
-1779 DCSIIIG
+1779 DCSVVIG
-1786 KGEEGYIDRIFIS
+1786 KGEEGYIDRIFS
-1799 TTPNGYK
+1799 TITPNGYK
-1806 LIKVVIRSQR
+1806 LVKIVIRSLR

-1835 MVYRQEDMPFTS
+1835 MVYKQEDMPFTR
-1847 EGITPD
+1847 EGIVPD

-1866 ILTENGFMN
+1866 ILTEHGFMN

-1881 EYDKG
+1881 AYDKG
-1886 TLRMAGYDH
+1886 TLLMAGYDH
-1895 KTGHLVYEY
+1895 QTGRLVYEQ
-1904 PTDFIL
+1904 PTAFIL
-1910 NEVNTQEMIEFT
+1910 NETKTQEMIEFT
-1922 HKGENNLTPNNK
+1922 HTIEK
-1934 VSLLVTSD
+1934 VSLLVTTN

-1948 IGKMHCKS
+1948 QTKPLEY
-1956 VTWNGKQIG
+1956 
-1965 TRGSSRRVADDYKK
+1965 DYKK
-1979 IKAYELVSSDIIK
+1979 IKAQELMFSEVFK
-1992 FTGKAREGIEGDISV
+1992 FTGKARFGFEGNITG
-2007 IPFLNILSLN
+2007 IPFLELLALN
-2017 TPEKL
+2017 TYEKL
-2022 VAFCELYGYWLGDGC
+2022 IAFFELYGYLVGDNC
-2037 LKFGG
+2037 LRFGFDL
-2042 NSVEMSSV
+2042 
-2050 KLSDDDW
+2050 LSTDDW
-2057 LRTRFN
+2057 LKKRF
-2063 VLELVL
+2063 EILVL
-2069 SVDYTYNVIGGKG
+2069 VPTIDYTY
-2082 DENPIRF
+2082 ENSIF
-2089 RWSIINKNWFNIFCS
+2089 TIINKNWLSVLSS
-2104 EYGKKYKKYKNSP
+2104 EHTTDKRL
-2117 NVTSII
+2117 
-2123 EPENIK
+2123 
-2129 SAKWMAPWVWKLPAD
+2129 AKWVWNLPID
-2144 LASSVLTGLRYA
+2144 LTRSILSGLTC
-2156 DGSEKANRNI
+2156 SRNI
-2166 IWTSSVRFR
+2166 IYTSSHKFR
-2175 DEIVRL
+2175 DDVVRL
-2181 ALHAGYSAYF
+2181 YLHCGYSSHF
-2191 GIQHHVGDVCGTD
+2191 
-2204 KRGIEIVARHTSW
+2204 EISQNLW
-2217 RISYTNTARASEPV
+2217 KISYTNIDPILQS
-2231 LHAKNDVKKV
+2231 NNNVKKV
-2241 KYTGLTWCV
+2241 QYTGLTWCV

-2255 FIITRRSKRDSN
+2255 FIITRRAKRDTN
-2267 NIVVEASR
+2267 DIVIEASR

-2289 NQLIESVMGKTC
+2289 NQLIESVMGKSCT
-2301 VIDGKYGDAT
+2301 INGKYGDAT
-2311 PFTEASKTIAE
+2311 PFTKESKNIAE
-2322 DACKALG
+2322 EACKTLG
-2329 MHGYE
+2329 MLGYE

-2399 EMERDCG
+2399 EMERDCW

-2417 LSVELGTMENKN
+2417 LSVEIGTMENKN
-2429 YTVLSYDE
+2429 YYVLSYDE

-2450 LSKGERECVD
+2450 LSKGDRKCVD
-2460 VVFQDGRTIR
+2460 VVFQDGRSIR
-2470 FTDNHK
+2470 CTDNHK
-2476 MLTSENAWVPI
+2476 ILTSDNIWIPVS
-2487 CEMVKGV
+2487 EMIKGN
-2494 TQLKTGITNPLI
+2494 TQIKTGITNPLI
-2506 IVKEEIEKCANW
+2506 IVKEEIETFASW
-2518 KFQTGDTIL
+2518 KFQAGHTKIE
-2527 KVKDEESYFQALSF
+2527 VHDEESYFRSLSF
-2541 SRLVGYFCADGGIYR
+2541 ARFVGYMCADGGIYQINKNKKYI
-2556 SGKTYNGILN
+2556 GQIN
-2566 LGHEIDVSSALEDL
+2566 LGHEIDVSCVLEDL
-2580 GKFTMITQENFTKK
+2580 LKFCMITQGNFLVR
-2594 NYYCIRIP
+2594 NYYRINIP
-2602 QDFVTDLMKIE
+2602 QNFVDDLMKIE
-2613 GILVGKKI
+2613 GMLVGKKI
-2621 NQPAQLPTFITD
+2621 NQPALLPTFITD

-2708 AKETTSSKKKVDSL
+2708 AKETTSSKKKVESVQ
-2722 EENKSY
+2722 ENRSY
-2728 QLTLHICIDD
+2728 QLTLHISIDD

-2770 VTRQHNWLVQR
+2770 VIRQHNWLVQR
-2781 VDELTQFSKIKKEFP
+2781 VDELTNFSEIKNEFP
-2796 NKIVHTKK
+2796 DKNVPTKK
-2804 AIQDAV
+2804 AILQAV
-2810 KELNKTEALLHEY
+2810 KDLTEKEPLLHEY

-2830 INDHLVKGTSFGK
+2830 INDHLVKGTKFGN

-2870 VKAGEAGESPPCDD
+2870 AKPEIKEPSGESPPC
-2884 TLVEDLSNLNVSYG
+2884 EDSTPVSYG
-2898 VNRKSEGLPT
+2898 VDRKCEGLPT

-2920 VHPVYDIQVDDT
+2920 VHPVYDIQVDET

-2967 VNICSKCG
+2967 VSICAKCG
-2975 NFATSKNE
+2975 NFATSKTE
-2983 CQACD
+2983 CRACD
-2988 TDQVV
+2988 TDQVLP
-2993 SVKLPY
+2993 VKLPY

-3004 LQELNAMMIKTKITA
+3004 LQELNAMMLKTKITA
-3019 KD
+3019 K

>member
-1 MISEQHTWNI
+1 MMSETHTWNI
-11 LGDHFKK
+11 LGDHFKR
-18 KGFVHHQTESFDQF
+18 KGFVHHQTESFDHF
-32 INVGIHKII
+32 INVGIQKII
-41 TEEPEIVLNS
+41 TEEPDIVMNS
-51 KNGKNPG
+51 KTGKNPG
-58 SYTSYRVSFSNVH
+58 SYSSYRVSFSNVH
-71 IPSPTV
+71 IPQPTV

-83 LRGFYPAEARQR
+83 LRSFFPSEARQR

-101 PIYATVTETLEID
+101 PIYATITETLEIE
-114 GKDTEV
+114 GKEPEV

-128 GRIPIMLRSSN
+128 GRIPIMIRSSK
-139 CYLTNMTPEER
+139 CYLTNMTPDER
-150 IAAGECEHDQGGYFI
+150 ISAGECKYDQGGYFI

-175 QLRGLYNIPLVLDQR
+175 QLRGVYNTPLVLEQR
-190 TGDKYKFSCDMRSM
+190 SGDKHTFCCDMRSM

-209 HSVLVSAVIGSDDR
+209 HSVLISAAIGTDDR
-223 ILSFCLP
+223 TLSFYLP

-242 KAMGYMSDQ
+242 KAMGYNSDQ
-251 FKDLIGLSCD
+251 FADLIGLTCD
-261 KVDKYIR
+261 KMDKYIR
-268 LIINDSFFVEDLTD
+268 LIINDSFFVEEQSN
-282 GFSLFVEENMSEG
+282 GFDFFASENQSIVAKQLG
-295 KYRNMEKI
+295 IDDTKI
-303 KEAWEFENKKEWK
+303 ITIENKKRIADKLNSLWQEQDASEWK
-316 IKATQIAAL
+316 MKSTRNNAL
-325 CFIGQHT
+325 KYIGQHT
-332 SHPIK
+332 NHPIK
-337 EAERKDYAK
+337 EAERKDYAE
-346 QVVECEIF
+346 QVVDSEIF

-359 TSTSAEKAYLLGHM
+359 TSTTREKAYLLGHM
-373 VHKLLA
+373 VHKLMA
-379 TAIGL
+379 TSMGF

-392 YINKRVES
+392 YVNKRVES

-411 LFKKYLGTIIS
+411 LFKKYIGTIIA

-460 NSYVRQGVAQILS
+460 NSYVRPGVAQILS

-482 NLRRISIP
+482 NLRRVSIP

-534 SDRTPTVLVK
+534 SDRIPTVLVK

-549 CENISSH
+549 CETMSPIEDLECFKEQ
-556 TDIQALNSS
+556 TK
-565 SNVFLNG
+565 VFLNG
-572 ILLGVTSD
+572 ILFGSAEE
-580 PNELVDELKEMRRIK
+580 PNALLEELKDLRKIK
-595 MLPWDVSISYD
+595 MLPWDISISYD
-606 EIDDEVN
+606 NIDDEIHV
-613 ICSDEGRLL
+613 CSDEGRLL

-627 VDNFGKLIAQEKDGT
+627 IKDNKLIATEKDGT
-642 DWDELVEKGIIT
+642 DWDDLVEKGIIT
-654 YIDNMEASR
+654 YIDNMEANSS
-663 AVIAF
+663 VIAF
-668 HHNEL
+668 NQKEL
-673 EKYKSTYCEI
+673 EKYKNDYCEI
-683 SSAMML
+683 SPAMMM

-697 FPDHSQCIFK
+697 FPDHSQCIFTD
-707 NEPVYMANGTV
+707 EPVYMANGTV
-718 KKICDVQVGDE
+718 KKICEVQVGDE

-766 KITAT
+766 KIIAT

-778 FDGWKRVEEI
+778 FDGWKRIEEI

-798 TEPKPISNVV
+798 TEPKPVSNL
-808 VDDYVILTKRQFI
+808 VDEYIILTKDQFI
-821 ERCLDAQIE
+821 QRCLNAQIKE
-830 EYYAIKYASELSFPI
+830 SFVTKYASELSFPI

-861 ICTES
+861 ISTVCLISVSDEG
-866 CYLCFS
+866 
-872 SKDDVRLNVFFTDKH
+872 DVRVPVYFVDEH
-887 SSILFNEDIERL
+887 SAILFNEDVERL
-899 GFKYSKKEVAGF
+899 GFKYSGKKGYGCTYRF
-911 HCIEYFGAFSALFI
+911 EYSGKFPALFI
-925 ALGCNNIIQEGKY
+925 ALGCLYGKKSTQSY
-938 KRLSYWIQPD
+938 KPLPN
-948 WIKNCSDL
+948 WIKNGSDL

-965 HGGYGSKIRCNSDN
+965 QGGDGSKIKFDSTKQVNI
-979 TVHIDMSV
+979 HMSPTIKSIKNEYV
-987 ISNVI
+987 YNL
-992 QDTDS
+992 T
-997 VMEFI
+997 EFM
-1002 NYIVELL
+1002 NDIVELL
-1009 RYFKIETSNAKYDK
+1009 RYFTIETSNANYD
-1023 DKMTVSYQICDLSN
+1023 DRNNVSYCISSTRT
-1037 NLIEYFNIVGYRYN
+1037 NLIKYFEIVGYRYD
-1051 VNKNIES
+1051 VCKNIES

-1073 DTLLS
+1073 SSDNVALLLS
-1078 PVEWQNIVKWKSTTL
+1078 AEEWLNLVKWKSTTL
-1093 FLPLESKIE
+1093 FIPLESKIE

-1207 HPVLTMDGWKH
+1207 HPVLTTDGWKQ

-1226 VIPQQVVYT
+1226 VIPQQVVYS

-1247 TSVKEKHINDLK
+1247 TSMKEKHINDLT
-1259 SLGLY
+1259 SIGLY
-1264 PIKSTSLPVLAR
+1264 PIKSTSLPILAR
-1276 IVGYLITDGS
+1276 IVGYLITNGS
-1286 AGLYDKG
+1286 TGLYDKR
-1293 PQVQFSFGSPE
+1293 PQVQFNFYSIE
-1304 GCEDFV
+1304 DCEDFL
-1310 KDLSGLGFFGNKVI
+1310 KDLRELGFSANKII
-1324 DVSNEKYGKCKLLIY
+1324 DVDKIIDVIFKKYGKCKQIIY

-1345 LLIGLIDGYVGKR
+1345 LLIGLVDGYVGKR
-1358 TTQTHPQLMNWIKN
+1358 TTQSQPPLMSWIKN

-1384 FQGGDGCKLRANKL
+1384 FQGGNKL
-1398 AGRNSTNFILNSTSL
+1398 TGVTSTKFLFNNISL
-1413 TSRLEYVNSLVEF
+1413 PSGVDYVNSLVEF
-1426 MKEIKVLFEEFD
+1426 MKEIKILFEEFD
-1438 IECSGPLIRKAQ
+1438 IECSGPFLFKKSQ
-1450 HSDES
+1450 HSES
-1455 KTVHLYFKN
+1455 DDVHLYLKN
-1464 TRLNH
+1464 IPDNH
-1469 INYFEKIGWRYD
+1469 INYFEKIGWRYN
-1481 IFKYVESLPVYE
+1481 ISKYLESLPVYE

-1500 AIDDIMLERQIIKKY
+1500 AIDDIIVERQIIKKY
-1515 IQDGM
+1515 IEDSM

-1530 KTYSYV
+1530 KTYQYI
-1536 SDSLRCIKENR
+1536 SDSVRSIEENR

-1557 YTEWKRQVRD
+1557 WKRQVKD

-1577 TRCVNGNMIA
+1577 TRCVKGNMIA
-1587 DITTESENHSFIAGD
+1587 DITTESKNHSFIAGD

-1623 LTRSDTV
+1623 LIRADTV

-1676 VIINHG
+1676 VILNYSAI
-1682 AVQRGLFWATTYKTH
+1682 QRGLFWATTYKTH
-1697 SDEEKKQGYNSEK
+1697 SDEEKKQGYNSEM
-1710 IGLPPMNKRK
+1710 IGIPPLDKRK
-1720 HDANYGLLGKD
+1720 HDANYGLLAENGV
-1731 GIVRVRNPK
+1731 VRLRHPK
-1740 WVDEKG
+1740 WTDEKG
-1746 VTHGGES
+1746 NIHGGGS
-1753 VYVQK
+1753 LYVQK

-1765 ISVQSDKSGKEVLS
+1765 VSVQSDKSGNEVLT

-1786 KGEEGYIDRIFIS
+1786 KGEEGYIDRIFTS
-1799 TTPNGYK
+1799 VTPNGYK
-1806 LIKVVIRSQR
+1806 LIKVVIRSLR

-1835 MVYRQEDMPFTS
+1835 MVYRQEDMPFTR

-1858 HCLADDHE
+1858 HCLAEDHE
-1866 ILTENGFMN
+1866 ILTEHGFMN

-1886 TLRMAGYDH
+1886 MLLMAGYDH

-1904 PTDFIL
+1904 PTAFIL
-1910 NEVNTQEMIEFT
+1910 NDVKTQEMIEFT
-1922 HKGENNLTPNNK
+1922 QKDEK
-1934 VSLLVTSD
+1934 VSLLVTTD
-1942 HDMFAK
+1942 HDMF
-1948 IGKMHCKS
+1948 
-1956 VTWNGKQIG
+1956 VKQLE
-1965 TRGSSRRVADDYKK
+1965 SDYKK
-1979 IKAYELVSSDIIK
+1979 VKAHELLSSDIIK
-1992 FTGKAREGIEGDISV
+1992 FTGKAHSGMEGCIKN
-2007 IPFLNILSLN
+2007 IPFLELLSIN
-2017 TPEKL
+2017 TYEKL
-2022 VAFCELYGYWLGDGC
+2022 MAFCELYGYWLGEGGSIGF
-2037 LKFGG
+2037 LG
-2042 NSVEMSSV
+2042 NSLEMYTE
-2050 KLSDDDW
+2050 KLLDDDW
-2057 LRTRFN
+2057 LRDRFN
-2063 VLELVL
+2063 TLGLVL
-2069 SVDYTYNVIGGKG
+2069 SADYIYDVSRCSTTNKYW
-2082 DENPIRF
+2082 RS
-2089 RWSIINKNWFNIFCS
+2089 RWCIINNNWINTLSTKKN
-2104 EYGKKYKKYKNSP
+2104 KKYMKLFSQ
-2117 NVTSII
+2117 
-2123 EPENIK
+2123 
-2129 SAKWMAPWVWKLPAD
+2129 WVWKLP
-2144 LASSVLTGLRYA
+2144 SSLERLILSGIYKKEDCNVVST
-2156 DGSEKANRNI
+2156 KC
-2166 IWTSSVRFR
+2166 TRFR
-2175 DEIVRL
+2175 DKIMRL
-2181 ALHAGYSAYF
+2181 AINCGYSCHF
-2191 GIQHHVGDVCGTD
+2191 EFENDCWKV
-2204 KRGIEIVARHTSW
+2204 
-2217 RISYTNTARASEPV
+2217 SYTTTSDHILCP
-2231 LHAKNDVKKV
+2231 NDVKKV
-2241 KYTGLTWCV
+2241 QYNGLTWCV

-2255 FIITRRSKRDSN
+2255 FIITRRAVRNSN
-2267 NIVVEASR
+2267 NVVIEASR

-2289 NQLIESVMGKTC
+2289 NQLIETVMGKTC

-2311 PFTEASKTIAE
+2311 PFTHASKTVAE

-2399 EMERDCG
+2399 EMERDCH
-2406 EYRSPI
+2406 EYHAPI

-2417 LSVELGTMENKN
+2417 LSVEIGTMENKN

-2450 LSKGERECVD
+2450 LSKGDRKCVD
-2460 VVFQDGRTIR
+2460 VVFQDGRSIR
-2470 FTDNHK
+2470 CTDNHK
-2476 MLTSENAWVPI
+2476 ILTSDNIWIPVS
-2487 CEMVKGV
+2487 EMIKGD
-2494 TQLKTGITNPLI
+2494 TQIKTGITNPLI
-2506 IVKEEIEKCANW
+2506 IVKEEIEKFANW
-2518 KFQTGDTIL
+2518 KFQAGHTKIEIH
-2527 KVKDEESYFQALSF
+2527 DEESYFRALSF
-2541 SRLVGYFCADGGIYR
+2541 ARFVGYMCADGGIYQINR
-2556 SGKTYNGILN
+2556 TKKYIGLIN
-2566 LGHEIDVSSALEDL
+2566 LGHEIDVSCALEDL
-2580 GKFTMITQENFTKK
+2580 LKFAMVTQEKFIQK
-2594 NYYCIRIP
+2594 NHYRIDIP
-2602 QDFVTDLMKIE
+2602 QNFVEDLMKIE
-2613 GILVGKKI
+2613 GMLVGKKI
-2621 NQPAQLPTFITD
+2621 NQPALLPTFITD
-2633 PSCPLPIVREFLGG
+2633 PDCPLPIVREFLGG

-2689 EQLQT
+2689 EQLQN
-2694 LLARFEIHNVTIQK
+2694 LLARFDIHNVTIQK
-2708 AKETTSSKKKVDSL
+2708 AKETTSSKKKVESVQ
-2722 EENKSY
+2722 ENRSY

-2738 LPMFHEKIGFRYCCH
+2738 LPMFHEKIGFRYCCR

-2781 VDELTQFSKIKKEFP
+2781 VDELTNFSEIKNEFP
-2796 NKIVHTKK
+2796 DKNVPTKK
-2804 AIQDAV
+2804 AILQAV
-2810 KELNKTEALLHEY
+2810 KDLNKTETLLHPY

-2865 LQDEP
+2865 LQDAPIKQE
-2870 VKAGEAGESPPCDD
+2870 ESGDSSPCDD
-2884 TLVEDLSNLNVSYG
+2884 TILLEGLTNLSVSYG
-2898 VNRKSEGLPT
+2898 VNRKCEGLPT

-2920 VHPVYDIQVDDT
+2920 VHPVYDIQVDET

-2975 NFATSKNE
+2975 NFATSKTE

-3004 LQELNAMMIKTKITA
+3004 LQELNAMMLKTKITA
-3019 KD
+3019 K

>member
-1 MISEQHTWNI
+1 MFSEQHTWNI

-18 KGFVHHQTESFDQF
+18 KGFVHHQTGSFDHF
-32 INVGIHKII
+32 INVGIHTII
-41 TEEPEIVLNS
+41 TEEPEILLNS

-58 SYTSYRVSFSNVH
+58 SYTSYKVSFSNVH

-83 LRGFYPAEARQR
+83 LRDFYPSEARQR

-101 PIYATVTETLEID
+101 PIYATVTETLKIEGKEPEIN
-114 GKDTEV
+114 E
-120 NQHVRVVL
+120 HLRVVL
-128 GRIPIMLRSSN
+128 GRIPIMLRSSK
-139 CYLTNMTPEER
+139 CYLSKMTPEER
-150 IAAGECEHDQGGYFI
+150 ISAGECKYDQGGYFI

-175 QLRGLYNIPLVLDQR
+175 QLRGVYNTPLVLEQKS
-190 TGDKYKFSCDMRSM
+190 GDKYAFSCDMRSM

-209 HSVLVSAVIGSDDR
+209 HSVLISAAIGTDDR
-223 ILSFCLP
+223 TLSFYLP
-230 YIKDPIPMGVVF
+230 YIKDPIPIGVVF
-242 KAMGYMSDQ
+242 KAMGYKSEQ
-251 FKDLIGLSCD
+251 FSDLIGLSCD
-261 KVDKYIR
+261 KVEKYIR
-268 LIINDSFFVEDLTD
+268 LIINDSFFVDEQSDCFTLFAEETQTIVAKSMGIDEIKITVDGRKRINEKLKEIWKTEDHL
-282 GFSLFVEENMSEG
+282 V
-295 KYRNMEKI
+295 
-303 KEAWEFENKKEWK
+303 WK
-316 IKATQIAAL
+316 QKATRINAL
-325 CFIGQHT
+325 KYIGQHT
-332 SHPIK
+332 NHPIK
-337 EAERKDYAK
+337 DAERKDYAE
-346 QVVECEIF
+346 QVIDTEIF

-359 TSTSAEKAYLLGHM
+359 TCTTKEKAFLLGHM

-379 TAIGL
+379 TYLGF

-392 YINKRVES
+392 YINKRIES

-411 LFKKYLGTIIS
+411 LFKKYIGTIIS
-422 TIEKKKQLPD
+422 IIEKKKQLPD

-460 NSYVRQGVAQILS
+460 NSYVRPGVAQILS

-482 NLRRISIP
+482 NLRRVSIP

-529 LLTRI
+529 LMTCI
-534 SDRTPTVLVK
+534 SDRTPTVLMK

-549 CENISSH
+549 CENMSTIRDFDGFNEQSK
-556 TDIQALNSS
+556 
-565 SNVFLNG
+565 VFLNG
-572 ILLGVTSD
+572 ILLGISSE
-580 PNELVDELKEMRRIK
+580 PNSLVDELKELRRIK
-595 MLPWDVSISYD
+595 MIPWDVSISYD
-606 EIDDEVN
+606 ATDDEIN

-622 RPVFT
+622 RPVFK
-627 VDNFGKLIAQEKDGT
+627 VLDDKLVAEEKDGT
-642 DWDELVEKGIIT
+642 DWDYLVENDKIA
-654 YIDNMEASR
+654 YIDNMEANGS
-663 AVIAF
+663 VIAF
-668 HHNEL
+668 NQKEL
-673 EKYKSTYCEI
+673 EKYKNDYCEI
-683 SSAMML
+683 SPAMML

-707 NEPVYMANGTV
+707 DEPVYMANGTV

-735 ETQQQSIT
+735 DTQQQSIT

-778 FDGWKRVEEI
+778 FDGWKRIEEI

-798 TEPKPISNVV
+798 TEPKPVSTL
-808 VDDYVILTKRQFI
+808 VDDYVILTKDQFI
-821 ERCLDAQIE
+821 ERCLNAKIE
-830 EYYAIKYASELSFPI
+830 ERFVTKYASEISFPI

-852 YIVSRLFGF
+852 YIISRLFGF
-861 ICTES
+861 ISREWS
-866 CYLCFS
+866 YLGFS
-872 SKDDVRLNVFFTDKH
+872 DQGDVILNVYFTDEH
-887 SSILFNEDIERL
+887 SATLFNDDAERL
-899 GFKYSKKEVAGF
+899 EFKYKCISEKFVGMNESTY
-911 HCIEYFGAFSALFI
+911 HSTIEYSGSFPSLFI
-925 ALGCNNIIQEGKY
+925 ALGCNNTIQKGQCKTLPY
-938 KRLSYWIQPD
+938 
-948 WIKNCSDL
+948 WIKNSSDL
-956 VKREFLAGF
+956 VKREFLSGF
-965 HGGYGSKIRCNSDN
+965 HGGCDPKITCQSDN
-979 TVHIDMSV
+979 LVYID
-987 ISNVI
+987 ISKK
-992 QDTDS
+992 
-997 VMEFI
+997 EFMNDI
-1002 NYIVELL
+1002 LELL
-1009 RYFKIETSNAKYDK
+1009 RYFKIETSNSKCDHDK
-1023 DKMTVSYQICDLSN
+1023 KSVYYQICDSSN

-1073 DTLLS
+1073 DDKIGLLS
-1078 PVEWQNIVKWKSTTL
+1078 PEEWQNLVKWKSTTL
-1093 FLPLESKIE
+1093 FVPLESKIE

-1131 PRNCYQCLDTDT
+1131 PRNCYQCLDTET
-1143 LVLMADNTKKAI
+1143 LVVMADNTKKAI

-1183 VRKTDKE
+1183 VRETDKE

-1207 HPVLTMDGWKH
+1207 HPVLTTDGWKQ

-1226 VIPQQVVYT
+1226 VIPQQVVYSA
-1235 GGDEDLYITLPE
+1235 GDEDLYITLPE

-1293 PQVQFSFGSPE
+1293 PQVQFSFGSAE

-1310 KDLSGLGFFGNKVI
+1310 KDLSGLGFSGNKVI
-1324 DVSNEKYGKCKLLIY
+1324 DVSNEKYGKCKQIIY

-1358 TTQTHPQLMNWIKN
+1358 KTQKHPPLMSWIKN

-1384 FQGGDGCKLRANKL
+1384 FQGGDRCKLRANKL
-1398 AGRNSTNFILNSTSL
+1398 VGRKSTNFVLNSTSL
-1413 TSRLEYVNSLVEF
+1413 TSRLEYVNSLFEF
-1426 MKEIKVLFEEFD
+1426 MKEIKMLFEEFD
-1438 IECSGPLIRKAQ
+1438 IECSDPLIRKAH

-1500 AIDDIMLERQIIKKY
+1500 AIDDIIVERQVIKKD
-1515 IQDGM
+1515 IEDSM

-1530 KTYSYV
+1530 KTYEYI
-1536 SDSLRCIKENR
+1536 SDSLKSIKENR
-1547 EPRIPNSFES
+1547 DPRIPNSFES

-1623 LTRSDTV
+1623 LIRADTV
-1630 VHVLNTPQRPL
+1630 VHVMNTPHRPL

-1676 VIINHG
+1676 VILNHS

-1697 SDEEKKQGYNSEK
+1697 SDEEKKQGYNAEK
-1710 IGLPPMNKRK
+1710 IGVPPLDKRK
-1720 HDANYGLLGKD
+1720 HDANYGLL
-1731 GIVRVRNPK
+1731 
-1740 WVDEKG
+1740 DEKG
-1746 VTHGGES
+1746 VVRVRQPKWTDKNGIVRGGGA

-1765 ISVQSDKSGKEVLS
+1765 VSIQSDKCGNEILS
-1779 DCSIIIG
+1779 DCSLIIG
-1786 KGEEGYIDRIFIS
+1786 KGEDGYIDRIFTSI
-1799 TTPNGYK
+1799 TPNGYK
-1806 LIKVVIRSQR
+1806 LIKVVIRSLR

-1835 MVYRQEDMPFTS
+1835 MVYRQEDMPFTQ
-1847 EGITPD
+1847 EGIVPD

-1858 HCLADDHE
+1858 HCLAEDHE
-1866 ILTENGFMN
+1866 ILTEHGFMN
-1875 WKEAKQ
+1875 WKEAK
-1881 EYDKG
+1881 EGYDKG
-1886 TLRMAGYDH
+1886 NLRIAGYDH

-1904 PTDFIL
+1904 PTAFIL
-1910 NEVNTQEMIEFT
+1910 NETKTQEMIEFT
-1922 HKGENNLTPNNK
+1922 QKDEK
-1934 VSLLVTSD
+1934 VSLLVTTD
-1942 HDMFAK
+1942 HDMF
-1948 IGKMHCKS
+1948 
-1956 VTWNGKQIG
+1956 VKQLD
-1965 TRGSSRRVADDYKK
+1965 SDYKK
-1979 IKAYELVSSDIIK
+1979 VKAHELLSSDVIK
-1992 FTGKAREGIEGDISV
+1992 FTGKAHSGMEGCIKN
-2007 IPFLNILSLN
+2007 IPFLELLYIN
-2017 TPEKL
+2017 TYEKL
-2022 VAFCELYGYWLGDGC
+2022 MAFCELYGYWLSEGGSIGF
-2037 LKFGG
+2037 LG
-2042 NSVEMSSV
+2042 NSLEMYSDKLLQDNWLRDRFNIV
-2050 KLSDDDW
+2050 GLILSDD
-2057 LRTRFN
+2057 
-2063 VLELVL
+2063 
-2069 SVDYTYNVIGGKG
+2069 YTYSVSRSSTTNKYW
-2082 DENPIRF
+2082 RSH
-2089 RWSIINKNWFNIFCS
+2089 WSIINKNWINTLS
-2104 EYGKKYKKYKNSP
+2104 TKKDKKY
-2117 NVTSII
+2117 
-2123 EPENIK
+2123 IK
-2129 SAKWMAPWVWKLPAD
+2129 LISEWVWNLP
-2144 LASSVLTGLRYA
+2144 SSLSRLILSGIYKKEDCNVILT
-2156 DGSEKANRNI
+2156 KC
-2166 IWTSSVRFR
+2166 SVFR
-2175 DEIVRL
+2175 DKIMRL
-2181 ALHAGYSAYF
+2181 AVNCGYSCHF
-2191 GIQHHVGDVCGTD
+2191 EVENNFWKV
-2204 KRGIEIVARHTSW
+2204 
-2217 RISYTNTARASEPV
+2217 SYTNTIEHV
-2231 LHAKNDVKKV
+2231 LNSNNDVKKV

-2289 NQLIESVMGKTC
+2289 NQLIESVMGKSC
-2301 VIDGKYGDAT
+2301 AIDGKYGDAT
-2311 PFTEASKTIAE
+2311 PFTEESKNVTE
-2322 DACKALG
+2322 NACKLLG
-2329 MHGYE
+2329 MNGYE
-2334 STGKEMLMNGM
+2334 STGKEILMNGM
-2345 TGENMGMFFIGPVYY
+2345 TGEPMGMFFIGPVYY

-2399 EMERDCG
+2399 EMERDCFC
-2406 EYRSPI
+2406 SVPI

-2417 LSVELGTMENKN
+2417 LSVKIETMENKD
-2429 YTVLSYDE
+2429 YSVLSYDE
-2437 QKQQIIPSTQSNF
+2437 GKQQVVPSRQSNF
-2450 LSKGERECVD
+2450 LYKGERECVD
-2460 VVFQDGRTIR
+2460 VVFQDGRIIR
-2470 FTDNHK
+2470 GTDNHK
-2476 MLTSENAWVPI
+2476 ILTSDNKWIPI
-2487 CEMVKGV
+2487 HESVIGV
-2494 TQLKTGITNPLI
+2494 TQIKTCITNPLI
-2506 IVKEEIEKCANW
+2506 DVKEEIEKYRNW
-2518 KFQTGDTIL
+2518 KFQAGNTKIEITD
-2527 KVKDEESYFQALSF
+2527 DESYFRSLSF
-2541 SRLVGYFCADGGIYR
+2541 ARLVGYICADGGIYYISR
-2556 SGKTYNGILN
+2556 TKTYTGVIN
-2566 LGHEIDVSSALEDL
+2566 LGHKIDVTCALEDL
-2580 GKFTMITQENFTKK
+2580 EKFCIIKQQVFTSK
-2594 NYYCIRIP
+2594 NYYSIRIA
-2602 QDFVTDLMKIE
+2602 QNFVEDLMTVKGMI
-2613 GILVGKKI
+2613 IGKKV
-2621 NQPAQLPTFITD
+2621 NQAATLPTFITD
-2633 PSCPLPIVREFLGG
+2633 SSCPLPIVREFLAG
-2647 LFGGD
+2647 LFGAD
-2652 GHTCVLGLHRGK
+2652 GHTCVLALHRGK
-2664 RDLLTSVSFSK
+2664 RDLLTSISFSK
-2675 SKSGSQL
+2675 SKIKTHMD
-2682 ESLEKMM
+2682 SLEKMM

-2728 QLTLHICIDD
+2728 QLTLHISIDD

-2804 AIQDAV
+2804 AIQDAI
-2810 KELNKTEALLHEY
+2810 KDLTEKEALLHEY

-2830 INDHLVKGTSFGK
+2830 ITDHLVKGTKFGN

-2870 VKAGEAGESPPCDD
+2870 VKSEETGSSPPCDD
-2884 TLVEDLSNLNVSYG
+2884 TTILEDLSNLNVSYG
-2898 VNRKSEGLPT
+2898 VNRKCEGLPT

-2950 VSKFLQERLFLV
+2950 VSKFLQERLFIV

-2967 VNICSKCG
+2967 VSICNKCG
-2975 NFATSKNE
+2975 NFATSKTE
-2983 CQACD
+2983 CKSCD

-3019 KD
+3019 K

>member
-1 MISEQHTWNI
+1 MMSEQHTWNI

-18 KGFVHHQTESFDQF
+18 KGFVHHQTGSFDHF
-32 INVGIHKII
+32 INVGIHTII
-41 TEEPEIVLNS
+41 TEEPEILLNS

-58 SYTSYRVSFSNVH
+58 SYTSYKVSFSNVH

-83 LRGFYPAEARQR
+83 LRDFYPSEARQR

-101 PIYATVTETLEID
+101 PIYATVTETLKID
-114 GKDTEV
+114 GKEPEI
-120 NQHVRVVL
+120 NEHLRVVL
-128 GRIPIMLRSSN
+128 GRIPIMLRSSK
-139 CYLTNMTPEER
+139 CYLSKMTPDER
-150 IAAGECEHDQGGYFI
+150 ISAGECKYDQGGYFI

-175 QLRGLYNIPLVLDQR
+175 QLRGVYNTPLVLEQKS
-190 TGDKYKFSCDMRSM
+190 GDKYAFSCDMRSM

-209 HSVLVSAVIGSDDR
+209 HSVLISAVIGTDDR
-223 ILSFCLP
+223 TLSFYLP
-230 YIKDPIPMGVVF
+230 YIKDPIPIGVVF
-242 KAMGYMSDQ
+242 KAMGYRAEQ
-251 FKDLIGLSCD
+251 FADLIGLSCD
-261 KVDKYIR
+261 KINKYIR
-268 LIINDSFFVEDLTD
+268 LIINDSFFVDEQSDCFTLFAEETQSIVAKSMGIDELKITTD
-282 GFSLFVEENMSEG
+282 GRKRIN
-295 KYRNMEKI
+295 EKL
-303 KEAWEFENKKEWK
+303 KEMWK
-316 IKATQIAAL
+316 TEDHSVWNIKATRINAL
-325 CFIGQHT
+325 KYIGQHT
-332 SHPIK
+332 NHPIK
-337 EAERKDYAK
+337 DAERKDYAE
-346 QVVECEIF
+346 QVIDSEIF

-359 TSTSAEKAYLLGHM
+359 TCTTREKAYLLGHM
-373 VHKLLA
+373 LHKLLA
-379 TAIGL
+379 TYLGF

-411 LFKKYLGTIIS
+411 LFKKYIGTIIS
-422 TIEKKKQLPD
+422 IIEKKKQLPD

-460 NSYVRQGVAQILS
+460 NSYVRPGVAQILS

-482 NLRRISIP
+482 NLRRVSIP

-529 LLTRI
+529 LLTCI

-544 EVIEL
+544 EVVEL
-549 CENISSH
+549 CEHISHIEESDGFNEQ
-556 TDIQALNSS
+556 TK
-565 SNVFLNG
+565 VFLNG
-572 ILLGVTSD
+572 ILLGISSD
-580 PNELVDELKEMRRIK
+580 PDSLVDELKELRRIK
-595 MLPWDVSISYD
+595 MIPWDVSISYD
-606 EIDDEVN
+606 ATDDEIN

-622 RPVFT
+622 RPVFK
-627 VDNFGKLIAQEKDGT
+627 VLNDKLVAEEKDGT
-642 DWDELVEKGIIT
+642 DWDYLVENDKIT
-654 YIDNMEASR
+654 YIDNMEANGS
-663 AVIAF
+663 VIAF
-668 HHNEL
+668 NEKEL
-673 EKYKSTYCEI
+673 GKYKNDYCEI
-683 SSAMML
+683 SPAMML

-707 NEPVYMANGTV
+707 DEPVYMANGTV

-735 ETQQQSIT
+735 ETQNQSIT

-778 FDGWKRVEEI
+778 FDGWKRIEEI

-798 TEPKPISNVV
+798 TELKPVSNL
-808 VDDYVILTKRQFI
+808 VDEYIILTKDQFI
-821 ERCLDAQIE
+821 ERCLNAQIKE
-830 EYYAIKYASELSFPI
+830 SFVTKYASELSFPI

-852 YIVSRLFGF
+852 YIASRLFGY
-861 ICTES
+861 IST
-866 CYLCFS
+866 LCWIS
-872 SKDDVRLNVFFTDKH
+872 VSDEGDVRVPVYFVDEH
-887 SSILFNEDIERL
+887 SAILFNEDVERL
-899 GFKYSKKEVAGF
+899 GFKYSEKEGYGCTYRF
-911 HCIEYFGAFSALFI
+911 EYSGAFPALFI
-925 ALGCNNIIQEGKY
+925 ALGCLYGKKSMQSY
-938 KRLSYWIQPD
+938 KSYKSLPD
-948 WIKNCSDL
+948 WIKNGSDL

-965 HGGYGSKIRCNSDN
+965 QGGDGSKIKFDSTKQVN
-979 TVHIDMSV
+979 IYMSPTIKSIKSEYV
-987 ISNVI
+987 SNLTNFMN
-992 QDTDS
+992 D
-997 VMEFI
+997 
-1002 NYIVELL
+1002 IVELL
-1009 RYFKIETSNAKYDK
+1009 QYFTIETSNANYD
-1023 DKMTVSYQICDLSN
+1023 DRNNVSYCISSTRT
-1037 NLIEYFNIVGYRYN
+1037 NLIKYFEIVGYRYDIS
-1051 VNKNIES
+1051 KNIDS
-1058 GIYVEYLKYLENKLQ
+1058 GIYVEYLKYLDKKLQ
-1073 DTLLS
+1073 TDKIALLLS
-1078 PVEWQNIVKWKSTTL
+1078 PEEWINLVKWKSTTL
-1093 FLPLESKIE
+1093 FIPLESKIE

-1131 PRNCYQCLDTDT
+1131 PRNCYQCLDPET
-1143 LVLMADNTKKAI
+1143 LVVMADNTKKAI

-1183 VRKTDKE
+1183 VRETDKE

-1207 HPVLTMDGWKH
+1207 HPVLTTDGWKQ

-1226 VIPQQVVYT
+1226 VIPQQVVYSS
-1235 GGDEDLYITLPE
+1235 GDEDLYITLPK
-1247 TSVKEKHINDLK
+1247 TPVKEKHINDLT
-1259 SLGLY
+1259 SIGLY
-1264 PIKSTSLPVLAR
+1264 PIKSTSLPILAR
-1276 IVGYLITDGS
+1276 IVGYLITNGS
-1286 AGLYDKG
+1286 TGLYDKR
-1293 PQVQFSFGSPE
+1293 PHVQFNFYSIE
-1304 GCEDFV
+1304 DCEDFI
-1310 KDLSGLGFFGNKVI
+1310 KDLRELGFSANKII
-1324 DVSNEKYGKCKLLIY
+1324 DVDKIIDVIFKKYGKCKQIIY

-1345 LLIGLIDGYVGKR
+1345 LLIGLVDGYVGKR
-1358 TTQTHPQLMNWIKN
+1358 TTQSQPPLMSWIKN

-1384 FQGGDGCKLRANKL
+1384 FQGGNKL
-1398 AGRNSTNFILNSTSL
+1398 TGVTSTKFLFNNISL
-1413 TSRLEYVNSLVEF
+1413 PSGVDYVNSLVEF
-1426 MKEIKVLFEEFD
+1426 MKEIKILFEEFD
-1438 IECSGPLIRKAQ
+1438 IECSGPFLFKKSQ
-1450 HSDES
+1450 HSES
-1455 KTVHLYFKN
+1455 DDVHLYFKSIPD
-1464 TRLNH
+1464 NH
-1469 INYFEKIGWRYD
+1469 INYFEKIGWRYN

-1500 AIDDIMLERQIIKKY
+1500 AIDDIIVERQIIKKY
-1515 IQDGM
+1515 IEDSM

-1530 KTYSYV
+1530 KTYQYI
-1536 SDSLRCIKENR
+1536 SDSVRSIEENR

-1557 YTEWKRQVRD
+1557 WKRQVRD

-1623 LTRSDTV
+1623 LIRADTV
-1630 VHVLNTPQRPL
+1630 VHVMNTPHRPL

-1676 VIINHG
+1676 VILNHS

-1697 SDEEKKQGYNSEK
+1697 SDEEKKQGYNAEK
-1710 IGLPPMNKRK
+1710 IGVPPLDKRK
-1720 HDANYGLLGKD
+1720 HDANYGLLDENGV
-1731 GIVRVRNPK
+1731 VRVRQPK
-1740 WVDEKG
+1740 WTDKNG
-1746 VTHGGES
+1746 VVRGGGA

-1765 ISVQSDKSGKEVLS
+1765 VSIQSDKCGNEILT
-1779 DCSIIIG
+1779 DCSLIIG
-1786 KGEEGYIDRIFIS
+1786 KGEDGYIDRIFTSI
-1799 TTPNGYK
+1799 TPNGYK
-1806 LIKVVIRSQR
+1806 LIKVVIRSLR

-1835 MVYRQEDMPFTS
+1835 MVYRQEDMPFTR
-1847 EGITPD
+1847 EGIVPD

-1858 HCLADDHE
+1858 HCLAEDHE
-1866 ILTENGFMN
+1866 ILTEHGFMN

-1886 TLRMAGYDH
+1886 MLLMAGYDH
-1895 KTGHLVYEY
+1895 QTGHLVYEY
-1904 PTDFIL
+1904 PTAFIL
-1910 NEVNTQEMIEFT
+1910 NETKTQEMIEFT
-1922 HKGENNLTPNNK
+1922 QNDEK
-1934 VSLLVTSD
+1934 VSLLVTTD
-1942 HDMFAK
+1942 HDMF
-1948 IGKMHCKS
+1948 
-1956 VTWNGKQIG
+1956 VKQLE
-1965 TRGSSRRVADDYKK
+1965 SDYKK
-1979 IKAYELVSSDIIK
+1979 VKAHELLSSDIIK
-1992 FTGKAREGIEGDISV
+1992 FTGKAHSGMEGCIKN
-2007 IPFLNILSLN
+2007 IPFLELLYIN
-2017 TPEKL
+2017 TYEKL
-2022 VAFCELYGYWLGDGC
+2022 MAFCELYGYWLGEGGSIGF
-2037 LKFGG
+2037 LG
-2042 NSVEMSSV
+2042 NSLEMYTE
-2050 KLSDDDW
+2050 KLLDDDW
-2057 LRTRFN
+2057 LRDRFN
-2063 VLELVL
+2063 TLGLVL
-2069 SVDYTYNVIGGKG
+2069 SADYIYDVSRRSTTNKYW
-2082 DENPIRF
+2082 RS
-2089 RWSIINKNWFNIFCS
+2089 RWCIINNNWINTLSTKKN
-2104 EYGKKYKKYKNSP
+2104 KKYMKLFSK
-2117 NVTSII
+2117 
-2123 EPENIK
+2123 
-2129 SAKWMAPWVWKLPAD
+2129 WVWNIPSS
-2144 LASSVLTGLRYA
+2144 LARLILSGIYKKEDCNVVST
-2156 DGSEKANRNI
+2156 KC
-2166 IWTSSVRFR
+2166 TRFR
-2175 DEIVRL
+2175 DKIMRL
-2181 ALHAGYSAYF
+2181 AINCGYSCHF
-2191 GIQHHVGDVCGTD
+2191 EFENDCWKV
-2204 KRGIEIVARHTSW
+2204 
-2217 RISYTNTARASEPV
+2217 SYTDTSEHILYP
-2231 LHAKNDVKKV
+2231 NNIKKIE
-2241 KYTGLTWCV
+2241 YTGLTWCV

-2255 FIITRRSKRDSN
+2255 FIITRRAIRN
-2267 NIVVEASR
+2267 QENIVVEASR

-2289 NQLIESVMGKTC
+2289 NQLIESVMGKSC
-2301 VIDGKYGDAT
+2301 AIDGKYGDAT
-2311 PFTEASKTIAE
+2311 PFTEESKNVTE
-2322 DACKALG
+2322 NACKLLG
-2329 MHGYE
+2329 MNGYE
-2334 STGKEMLMNGM
+2334 STGKEILMNGM
-2345 TGENMGMFFIGPVYY
+2345 TGEPMGMFFIGPVYY

-2399 EMERDCG
+2399 EMERDCW

-2417 LSVELGTMENKN
+2417 LSVEIGTMENKN
-2429 YTVLSYDE
+2429 YYVLSYDE

-2450 LSKGERECVD
+2450 LSKGDRKCVD
-2460 VVFQDGRTIR
+2460 VVFQDGRSIR
-2470 FTDNHK
+2470 CTDNHK
-2476 MLTSENAWVPI
+2476 ILTSDNIWIPVS
-2487 CEMVKGV
+2487 EMIKGN
-2494 TQLKTGITNPLI
+2494 TQIKTGITNPLI
-2506 IVKEEIEKCANW
+2506 IVKEEIETFASW
-2518 KFQTGDTIL
+2518 KFQAGHTKIE
-2527 KVKDEESYFQALSF
+2527 VHDEESYFRSLSF
-2541 SRLVGYFCADGGIYR
+2541 ARFVGYMCADGGIYQINKNKKYI
-2556 SGKTYNGILN
+2556 GQIN

-2580 GKFTMITQENFTKK
+2580 GKFAMITQGNFLDK
-2594 NYYCIRIP
+2594 NHYRINIP
-2602 QDFVTDLMKIE
+2602 QNFVDDLMKIE
-2613 GILVGKKI
+2613 GMLVGKKI

-2652 GHTCVLGLHRGK
+2652 GHTCVLALHRGK

-2870 VKAGEAGESPPCDD
+2870 VKSEETGDSPPCDD

-2898 VNRKSEGLPT
+2898 VNRKCEGLPT

-2950 VSKFLQERLFLV
+2950 VSKFLQERLFIV

-2967 VNICSKCG
+2967 VSICNKCG
-2975 NFATSKNE
+2975 NFATSKTE
-2983 CQACD
+2983 CKSCD

-3019 KD
+3019 K

>member
-1 MISEQHTWNI
+1 MSEEHTWNI
-11 LGDHFKK
+11 LENHFKT
-18 KGFVHHQTESFDQF
+18 KGFVHHQTESFDEF
-32 INVGIHKII
+32 VNVGIHKII
-41 TEEPEIVLNS
+41 TEEPEICITTKGS
-51 KNGKNPG
+51 KGTV
-58 SYTSYRVSFSNVH
+58 SYSKYRVSFSNVYV
-71 IPSPTV
+71 PKPTV

-83 LRGFYPAEARQR
+83 LRSFYPSEARQR

-114 GKDTEV
+114 GKESEVTE
-120 NQHVRVVL
+120 HVRVVL

-139 CYLTNMTPEER
+139 CYLTNMTPDER
-150 IAAGECEHDQGGYFI
+150 ISAGECEHDQGGYFVI
-165 VKGKERVLIS
+165 KGKERVLIS
-175 QLRGLYNIPLVLDQR
+175 QLRGVYNIPLVIEQR
-190 TGDKYKFSCDMRSM
+190 SGDKYRFCCDMRSM

-209 HSVLVSAVIGSDDR
+209 HSVLVSAMIGSDDR
-223 ILSFCLP
+223 TLCFSLP
-230 YIKDPIPMGVVF
+230 YIKDPIPMGIVF
-242 KAMGYMSDQ
+242 KAMGYSSDQ
-251 FKDLIGLSCD
+251 FSDLIGTP
-261 KVDKYIR
+261 KGAEKYIR
-268 LIINDSFFVEDLTD
+268 LISNDSFFVDEQGDPFDTFVLENQQIVANSLNVDETSAD
-282 GFSLFVEENMSEG
+282 GKKKIMVRLKEMWKTENLEHW
-295 KYRNMEKI
+295 KKIATRN
-303 KEAWEFENKKEWK
+303 N
-316 IKATQIAAL
+316 AL
-325 CFIGQHT
+325 RFIGQRT
-332 SHPIK
+332 NHPIK
-337 EAERKDYAK
+337 EGERKDYAE
-346 QVVECEIF
+346 QVVDCEIF

-359 TSTSAEKAYLLGHM
+359 TSSTRDKAYLLGHM
-373 VHKLLA
+373 VNKLLS
-379 TAIGL
+379 TSL
-384 RKPDDRDN
+384 EHRKPDDRDN

-411 LFKKYLGTIIS
+411 LFKKYVGTIVS

-460 NSYVRQGVAQILS
+460 NSYVRAGVAQILS

-482 NLRRISIP
+482 NLRRVSIP

-534 SDRTPTVLVK
+534 SNRTPTVLVK

-549 CENISSH
+549 CENMSQIGECEK
-556 TDIQALNSS
+556 DRAK
-565 SNVFLNG
+565 VFLNG
-572 ILLGVTSD
+572 ILLGGTEYTS
-580 PNELVDELKEMRRIK
+580 ELIEELKELRRIK
-595 MLPWDVSISYD
+595 MLPWDVSISYEKVD
-606 EIDDEVN
+606 NEVHV
-613 ICSDEGRLL
+613 CSDEGRLL
-622 RPVFT
+622 RPVFK
-627 VDNFGKLIAQEKDGT
+627 VEDEKILAEEKDGT
-642 DWDELVEKGIIT
+642 NWDELVEKGFIE
-654 YIDNMEASR
+654 YIDNMEANGS
-663 AVIAF
+663 VIAF
-668 HHNEL
+668 NQKEL
-673 EKYKSTYCEI
+673 SKFKSDYCEI
-683 SSAMML
+683 SPAMML

-718 KKICDVQVGDE
+718 KQICDVQVGDE

-778 FDGWKRVEEI
+778 FDGWKRIEEI

-798 TEPKPISNVV
+798 TEPKPVSIL
-808 VDDYVILTKRQFI
+808 VDEYVILTKDQFI
-821 ERCLDAQIE
+821 ERCLNAQIKE
-830 EYYAIKYASELSFPI
+830 SFVTKYASELSFPI

-852 YIVSRLFGF
+852 YIISRLFGF
-861 ICTES
+861 ISTEW
-866 CYLCFS
+866 CYIGFS
-872 SKDDVRLNVFFTDKH
+872 DQGDVILNVYFTDEH
-887 SSILFNEDIERL
+887 SATLFNEDAERL
-899 GFKYSKKEVAGF
+899 GFKYKCISNVAKFVGVNESTY
-911 HCIEYFGAFSALFI
+911 HSTIEYSGSFPSLFI
-925 ALGCNNIIQEGKY
+925 ALGCNNTIQKGEFKILPY
-938 KRLSYWIQPD
+938 
-948 WIKNCSDL
+948 WIKNASDL
-956 VKREFLAGF
+956 VKRELLAGF
-965 HGGYGSKIRCNSDN
+965 YGGYGSKITCQSDN
-979 TVHIDMSV
+979 LD
-987 ISNVI
+987 ISK
-992 QDTDS
+992 T
-997 VMEFI
+997 EFM
-1002 NYIVELL
+1002 NDIVELL
-1009 RYFKIETSNAKYDK
+1009 RYFKIETSSVKCDHNKKSVY
-1023 DKMTVSYQICDLSN
+1023 YQICDSSN
-1037 NLIEYFNIVGYRYN
+1037 NLIKYFNIVGYRYN

-1058 GIYVEYLKYLENKLQ
+1058 GIYVEYLKYLENTLQ
-1073 DTLLS
+1073 DDKIS
-1078 PVEWQNIVKWKSTTL
+1078 PEEWRNIVKWKSTTL
-1093 FLPLESKIE
+1093 FIPLESKIE

-1131 PRNCYQCLDTDT
+1131 PRNCYQCLDPET
-1143 LVLMADNTKKAI
+1143 LVVMADNTKKAI
-1155 KDIKIG
+1155 KDIQIG
-1161 DSVVSVDPITC
+1161 DSVVSVDPVTC
-1172 IQSTTKVINQY
+1172 VQSTTKVINQY
-1183 VRKTDKE
+1183 VRETEKE

-1196 ESGRKITCTID
+1196 ESGRKITCTVD
-1207 HPVLTMDGWKH
+1207 HPVLTTDGWKH

-1226 VIPQQVVYT
+1226 VIPQQVVYS
-1235 GGDEDLYITLPE
+1235 GDDEDLYITLPE
-1247 TSVKEKHINDLK
+1247 TSVKEKHINDLT
-1259 SLGLY
+1259 SIGLY
-1264 PIKSTSLPVLAR
+1264 PIKSTSLPILAR
-1276 IVGYLITDGS
+1276 IVGYLITNGS
-1286 AGLYDKG
+1286 AGLYDKR
-1293 PQVQFSFGSPE
+1293 PQVQFNFYSIE
-1304 GCEDFV
+1304 DCEDFL
-1310 KDLSGLGFFGNKVI
+1310 KDLHELGFSANKVTDVNKII
-1324 DVSNEKYGKCKLLIY
+1324 DVIFEKYGECKQIIY

-1345 LLIGLIDGYVGKR
+1345 LLIGLVDGYVGKR
-1358 TTQTHPQLMNWIKN
+1358 TIQSHPPLMNWIKN

-1384 FQGGDGCKLRANKL
+1384 FQGGNKL
-1398 AGRNSTNFILNSTSL
+1398 TGVTSRKFLFNHTSL
-1413 TSRLEYVNSLVEF
+1413 SSRVDYANSLLEF
-1426 MKEIKVLFEEFD
+1426 MKEMKGLFEEFD
-1438 IECSGPLIRKAQ
+1438 IECSGPFLIKKAQ
-1450 HSDES
+1450 HSQSDD
-1455 KTVHLYFKN
+1455 VHLYFKS
-1464 TRLNH
+1464 TPDNH
-1469 INYFEKIGWRYD
+1469 INYFEKIGWRYN
-1481 IFKYVESLPVYE
+1481 IFKYVESIRVYE
-1493 YQKTCQK
+1493 YQKTCQ
-1500 AIDDIMLERQIIKKY
+1500 
-1515 IQDGM
+1515 
-1520 TIRQISDKLN
+1520 N
-1530 KTYSYV
+1530 
-1536 SDSLRCIKENR
+1536 
-1547 EPRIPNSFES
+1547 RIPNSFES
-1557 YTEWKRQVRD
+1557 WKRQVKD

-1577 TRCVNGNMIA
+1577 TRSVKGNMIA

-1623 LTRSDTV
+1623 LTRADTV

-1641 VGTKAAEMMGFNDMP
+1641 VGTKAAKMMGFNDMP
-1656 SGVNCIV
+1656 SGLNCIV

-1676 VIINHG
+1676 VILNYS

-1710 IGLPPMNKRK
+1710 ICIPPIDRRK
-1720 HDANYGLLGKD
+1720 HDANYGLLD
-1731 GIVRVRNPK
+1731 ENGIVRLRHPK
-1740 WVDEKG
+1740 WIDEKG
-1746 VTHGGES
+1746 KIRGGDALF
-1753 VYVQK
+1753 VKK

-1765 ISVQSDKSGKEVLS
+1765 ISIQSDKSGNEIFS
-1779 DCSIIIG
+1779 DCSVVIG
-1786 KGEEGYIDRIFIS
+1786 KGEEGYIDRIFS
-1799 TTPNGYK
+1799 TITPNGYK
-1806 LIKVVIRSQR
+1806 LVKIVIRSLR

-1835 MVYRQEDMPFTS
+1835 MVYKQEDMPFTR
-1847 EGITPD
+1847 EGIVPD

-1858 HCLADDHE
+1858 HCLAEDHE
-1866 ILTENGFMN
+1866 ILTEHGFMN

-1881 EYDKG
+1881 AYDKG
-1886 TLRMAGYDH
+1886 ILRIAGYDH
-1895 KTGHLVYEY
+1895 QTGRLVYEQ
-1904 PTDFIL
+1904 PTAFIL
-1910 NEVNTQEMIEFT
+1910 NETKTQEMIEFT
-1922 HKGENNLTPNNK
+1922 HMIEK
-1934 VSLLVTSD
+1934 VSLLVTTD

-1948 IGKMHCKS
+1948 QTKPLES
-1956 VTWNGKQIG
+1956 
-1965 TRGSSRRVADDYKK
+1965 DYKK
-1979 IKAYELVSSDIIK
+1979 IKAQELMFSEVFK
-1992 FTGKAREGIEGDISV
+1992 FTGKARFGFEGNITG
-2007 IPFLNILSLN
+2007 IPFLELLALN
-2017 TPEKL
+2017 TYEKL
-2022 VAFCELYGYWLGDGC
+2022 IAFFELYGYLVGDNC
-2037 LKFGG
+2037 LRFGFDL
-2042 NSVEMSSV
+2042 
-2050 KLSDDDW
+2050 LSTDDW
-2057 LRTRFN
+2057 LKKRF
-2063 VLELVL
+2063 EILVL
-2069 SVDYTYNVIGGKG
+2069 VPTIDYTY
-2082 DENPIRF
+2082 ENSIF
-2089 RWSIINKNWFNIFCS
+2089 TIINKNWLS
-2104 EYGKKYKKYKNSP
+2104 VLSPDHTTGKRL
-2117 NVTSII
+2117 
-2123 EPENIK
+2123 
-2129 SAKWMAPWVWKLPAD
+2129 AKWVWNLPID
-2144 LASSVLTGLRYA
+2144 LTRSILSGLTC
-2156 DGSEKANRNI
+2156 SRNI
-2166 IWTSSVRFR
+2166 IYTSSHKFR
-2175 DEIVRL
+2175 DDVVRL
-2181 ALHAGYSAYF
+2181 YLHCGYSSHF
-2191 GIQHHVGDVCGTD
+2191 
-2204 KRGIEIVARHTSW
+2204 EISQNLW
-2217 RISYTNTARASEPV
+2217 KISYTNIDPI
-2231 LHAKNDVKKV
+2231 LHSNNDVKKV
-2241 KYTGLTWCV
+2241 QYTGLTWCV

-2255 FIITRRSKRDSN
+2255 FIITRRAKRDSN
-2267 NIVVEASR
+2267 DIVVEASR

-2289 NQLIESVMGKTC
+2289 NQLIESVMGKSCT
-2301 VIDGKYGDAT
+2301 INGKYGDAT
-2311 PFTEASKTIAE
+2311 PFTKESKNIAE
-2322 DACKALG
+2322 EACKTLG
-2329 MHGYE
+2329 MLGYE
-2334 STGKEMLMNGM
+2334 STGKEILMNGM

-2406 EYRSPI
+2406 DYRSPI

-2429 YTVLSYDE
+2429 YTVLSYHE
-2437 QKQQIIPSTQSNF
+2437 EKQQIIPSTQSNF
-2450 LSKGERECVD
+2450 LSKGDRKCVD

-2487 CEMVKGV
+2487 CEMVKGA

-2518 KFQTGDTIL
+2518 KFQAGDTRL
-2527 KVKDEESYFQALSF
+2527 KVKDEESYFHALSF
-2541 SRLVGYFCADGGIYR
+2541 ARLVGYICADGGIYL

-2580 GKFTMITQENFTKK
+2580 GKFAMITQENFTKK

-2602 QDFVTDLMKIE
+2602 QNFLSDLMKIE

-2652 GHTCVLGLHRGK
+2652 GHTCVLALHRGK

-2675 SKSGSQL
+2675 SKCGSQL
-2682 ESLEKMM
+2682 DSLEEMM
-2689 EQLQT
+2689 KQLQT
-2694 LLARFEIHNVTIQK
+2694 LLARFDIHNVTIQK

-2722 EENKSY
+2722 KENKSY

-2781 VDELTQFSKIKKEFP
+2781 VDELTNFSEIKKEFP
-2796 NKIVHTKK
+2796 DKIVPTKK
-2804 AIQDAV
+2804 AIEKAV
-2810 KELNKTEALLHEY
+2810 KDLNKTEALLHPY

-2870 VKAGEAGESPPCDD
+2870 VKPEDSGDSPPCEED
-2884 TLVEDLSNLNVSYG
+2884 TTLLEGLTNLSVSYG
-2898 VNRKSEGLPT
+2898 VNRKCEGLPT

-2967 VNICSKCG
+2967 VSICSKCG
-2975 NFATSKNE
+2975 NFATSKTE
-2983 CQACD
+2983 CRACD
-2988 TDQVV
+2988 TDQVLP
-2993 SVKLPY
+2993 VKLPY

-3004 LQELNAMMIKTKITA
+3004 LQELNAMMLKTKITA
-3019 KD
+3019 K

>member
-1 MISEQHTWNI
+1 MFSEQHTWNI

-18 KGFVHHQTESFDQF
+18 KGFVHHQTGSFDHF
-32 INVGIHKII
+32 INVGIHTII
-41 TEEPEIVLNS
+41 TEEPEILLNS

-58 SYTSYRVSFSNVH
+58 SYTSYKVSFSNVH

-83 LRGFYPAEARQR
+83 LRDFYPSEARQR

-101 PIYATVTETLEID
+101 PIYATVTETLTID
-114 GKDTEV
+114 GKEPEI

-128 GRIPIMLRSSN
+128 GRIPIMLRSSK
-139 CYLTNMTPEER
+139 CYLSKMTPEER
-150 IAAGECEHDQGGYFI
+150 ISAGECKYDQGGYFI

-175 QLRGLYNIPLVLDQR
+175 QLRGVYNTPLVLEQKS
-190 TGDKYKFSCDMRSM
+190 GEKYALSCDMRSM

-209 HSVLVSAVIGSDDR
+209 HSVLISAVISTDDR
-223 ILSFCLP
+223 TLSFFLP
-230 YIKDPIPMGVVF
+230 YIKDPIPIGVVF
-242 KAMGYMSDQ
+242 KAMGYKSDQ
-251 FKDLIGLSCD
+251 FADLIGLSCD
-261 KVDKYIR
+261 KVEKYIR
-268 LIINDSFFVEDLTD
+268 LIINDSFFVDEQSDCFTLFAEETQSIVAKSMGIDELKITTD
-282 GFSLFVEENMSEG
+282 GRKRIN
-295 KYRNMEKI
+295 EKL
-303 KEAWEFENKKEWK
+303 KEMWK
-316 IKATQIAAL
+316 TEDHSVWNIKATRINAL
-325 CFIGQHT
+325 KYIGQHT
-332 SHPIK
+332 NHPIK
-337 EAERKDYAK
+337 EAERKDYAE
-346 QVVECEIF
+346 QVIDSEIF

-359 TSTSAEKAYLLGHM
+359 TCTTKEKAYLLGHM

-379 TAIGL
+379 TYLGF

-411 LFKKYLGTIIS
+411 LFKKYIGTIIAI
-422 TIEKKKQLPD
+422 IEKKKQLPD

-460 NSYVRQGVAQILS
+460 NSYVRPGVAQILS

-482 NLRRISIP
+482 NLRRVSIP

-529 LLTRI
+529 LLTCI

-544 EVIEL
+544 EVVEL
-549 CENISSH
+549 CENMSH
-556 TDIQALNSS
+556 IGEFDGFNEQTK
-565 SNVFLNG
+565 VFLNG
-572 ILLGVTSD
+572 ILLGVSSD
-580 PNELVDELKEMRRIK
+580 PDSLVDELKELRKIK
-595 MLPWDVSISYD
+595 MIPWDVSISYD
-606 EIDDEVN
+606 SIDDEIN

-622 RPVFT
+622 RPVFK
-627 VDNFGKLIAQEKDGT
+627 VLNDKLVAEEKDGT
-642 DWDELVEKGIIT
+642 DWDYLVENDKIV
-654 YIDNMEASR
+654 YIDNMEANGS
-663 AVIAF
+663 VIAF
-668 HHNEL
+668 NEKEL
-673 EKYKSTYCEI
+673 GKYKNDYCEI
-683 SSAMML
+683 SPAMML

-707 NEPVYMANGTV
+707 DEPVYMANGTV

-778 FDGWKRVEEI
+778 FDGWKRIEEI

-798 TEPKPISNVV
+798 TEPKPVSNL
-808 VDDYVILTKRQFI
+808 VDDYVILTKQQFI
-821 ERCLDAQIE
+821 ERCLNAQIE
-830 EYYAIKYASELSFPI
+830 EYYVIKYASELSFPI

-852 YIVSRLFGF
+852 YILSRLFGF
-861 ICTES
+861 VCTES
-866 CYLCFS
+866 CYICFS

-887 SSILFNEDIERL
+887 SAILFNEDVERL
-899 GFKYSKKEVAGF
+899 GFKYSKKEVVDF
-911 HCIEYFGAFSALFI
+911 YCIEYFGAFSALFI
-925 ALGCNNIIQEGKY
+925 ALDCNNIIQEGEY
-938 KRLSYWIQPD
+938 KRLSYWTQPY

-979 TVHIDMSV
+979 LIHIDMSI

-992 QDTDS
+992 QETDS
-997 VMEFI
+997 VMEFM

-1009 RYFKIETSNAKYDK
+1009 RYFKIKTSNAKYDK

-1037 NLIEYFNIVGYRYN
+1037 NLIEYFNIVGYRYD
-1051 VNKNIES
+1051 VKKNIES
-1058 GIYVEYLKYLENKLQ
+1058 GIYVEYLKYLEKKLQ
-1073 DTLLS
+1073 DNKIGLLS
-1078 PVEWQNIVKWKSTTL
+1078 PTEWLDIVKWKSTTL
-1093 FLPLESKIE
+1093 FVPLETKIE
-1102 SLETIISDITTEST
+1102 SLETVISDITTEST

-1131 PRNCYQCLDTDT
+1131 PRNCYQ
-1143 LVLMADNTKKAI
+1143 
-1155 KDIKIG
+1155 
-1161 DSVVSVDPITC
+1161 
-1172 IQSTTKVINQY
+1172 
-1183 VRKTDKE
+1183 
-1190 IITVET
+1190 
-1196 ESGRKITCTID
+1196 
-1207 HPVLTMDGWKH
+1207 
-1218 AIDAENIC
+1218 
-1226 VIPQQVVYT
+1226 
-1235 GGDEDLYITLPE
+1235 
-1247 TSVKEKHINDLK
+1247 
-1259 SLGLY
+1259 
-1264 PIKSTSLPVLAR
+1264 
-1276 IVGYLITDGS
+1276 
-1286 AGLYDKG
+1286 
-1293 PQVQFSFGSPE
+1293 
-1304 GCEDFV
+1304 
-1310 KDLSGLGFFGNKVI
+1310 
-1324 DVSNEKYGKCKLLIY
+1324 
-1339 NNAFAS
+1339 
-1345 LLIGLIDGYVGKR
+1345 
-1358 TTQTHPQLMNWIKN
+1358 
-1372 GSMLVKREFLSG
+1372 
-1384 FQGGDGCKLRANKL
+1384 
-1398 AGRNSTNFILNSTSL
+1398 
-1413 TSRLEYVNSLVEF
+1413 
-1426 MKEIKVLFEEFD
+1426 
-1438 IECSGPLIRKAQ
+1438 
-1450 HSDES
+1450 
-1455 KTVHLYFKN
+1455 
-1464 TRLNH
+1464 
-1469 INYFEKIGWRYD
+1469 
-1481 IFKYVESLPVYE
+1481 
-1493 YQKTCQK
+1493 
-1500 AIDDIMLERQIIKKY
+1500 
-1515 IQDGM
+1515 
-1520 TIRQISDKLN
+1520 
-1530 KTYSYV
+1530 
-1536 SDSLRCIKENR
+1536 
-1547 EPRIPNSFES
+1547 
-1557 YTEWKRQVRD
+1557 
-1567 RAIFVKIVSK
+1567 
-1577 TRCVNGNMIA
+1577 
-1587 DITTESENHSFIAGD
+1587 
-1602 SFCVH
+1602 
-1607 NSSMG
+1607 SSMG

-1623 LTRSDTV
+1623 LIRADTV
-1630 VHVLNTPQRPL
+1630 VHVMNTPHRPL

-1676 VIINHG
+1676 VILNHS

-1697 SDEEKKQGYNSEK
+1697 SDEEKKQGYNAEK
-1710 IGLPPMNKRK
+1710 IGVPPLDKRK
-1720 HDANYGLLGKD
+1720 HDANYGLLDENGV
-1731 GIVRVRNPK
+1731 VRVRQPK
-1740 WVDEKG
+1740 WTDKNG
-1746 VTHGGES
+1746 VVRGGGS

-1765 ISVQSDKSGKEVLS
+1765 VSIQSDKCGNEILT
-1779 DCSIIIG
+1779 DCSLIIG
-1786 KGEEGYIDRIFIS
+1786 KGEDGYIDRIFTS

-1806 LIKVVIRSQR
+1806 LIKVVIRSLR

-1835 MVYRQEDMPFTS
+1835 MVYRQEDMPFTQ
-1847 EGITPD
+1847 EGIVPD

-1858 HCLADDHE
+1858 HCLAEDHE
-1866 ILTENGFMN
+1866 ILTEHGFMN
-1875 WKEAKQ
+1875 WKETK
-1881 EYDKG
+1881 EGYDKG
-1886 TLRMAGYDH
+1886 NLRIAGYDH

-1904 PTDFIL
+1904 PTAFIL
-1910 NEVNTQEMIEFT
+1910 NETKTQEMIEFT
-1922 HKGENNLTPNNK
+1922 QKDEK
-1934 VSLLVTSD
+1934 VSLLVTTD
-1942 HDMFAK
+1942 HDMFVK
-1948 IGKMHCKS
+1948 ELE
-1956 VTWNGKQIG
+1956 T
-1965 TRGSSRRVADDYKK
+1965 DYKK
-1979 IKAYELVSSDIIK
+1979 VKAHELLSSDVIK
-1992 FTGKAREGIEGDISV
+1992 FTGKAHSGMEGCIKN
-2007 IPFLNILSLN
+2007 IPFLELLYIN
-2017 TPEKL
+2017 TYEKL
-2022 VAFCELYGYWLGDGC
+2022 MAFCELYGYWLSEGGSIGF
-2037 LKFGG
+2037 LG
-2042 NSVEMSSV
+2042 NSLEMYTD
-2050 KLSDDDW
+2050 KLLDDDW
-2057 LRTRFN
+2057 LRDRFN
-2063 VLELVL
+2063 ILGLIL
-2069 SVDYTYNVIGGKG
+2069 SDDYIYSVSRSSNMNKYW
-2082 DENPIRF
+2082 RSH
-2089 RWSIINKNWFNIFCS
+2089 WSIINKNWINTLSTKKDNKYIKLIS
-2104 EYGKKYKKYKNSP
+2104 EWVWNLPSSLSSLILSGIYKKEDC
-2117 NVTSII
+2117 NVILT
-2123 EPENIK
+2123 K
-2129 SAKWMAPWVWKLPAD
+2129 C
-2144 LASSVLTGLRYA
+2144 SV
-2156 DGSEKANRNI
+2156 
-2166 IWTSSVRFR
+2166 FR
-2175 DEIVRL
+2175 DKIMRL
-2181 ALHAGYSAYF
+2181 AINCGYSCHF
-2191 GIQHHVGDVCGTD
+2191 EVENNFWKV
-2204 KRGIEIVARHTSW
+2204 
-2217 RISYTNTARASEPV
+2217 SYTNTSEHV
-2231 LHAKNDVKKV
+2231 LNSNNDVKKV
-2241 KYTGLTWCV
+2241 QYTGLTWCV

-2289 NQLIESVMGKTC
+2289 NQLIESVMGKSC
-2301 VIDGKYGDAT
+2301 AIDGKYGDAT
-2311 PFTEASKTIAE
+2311 PFTEESKNVTE
-2322 DACKALG
+2322 NACKLLG
-2329 MHGYE
+2329 MNGYE
-2334 STGKEMLMNGM
+2334 STGKEVLMNGM
-2345 TGENMGMFFIGPVYY
+2345 TGEPMGMFFIGPVYY

-2399 EMERDCG
+2399 EMERDCH
-2406 EYRSPI
+2406 EYHAPI

-2417 LSVELGTMENKN
+2417 LSVEIGTMENKN
-2429 YTVLSYDE
+2429 YYVLSYDE

-2450 LSKGERECVD
+2450 LSKGDRKCVD
-2460 VVFQDGRTIR
+2460 VIFQDGRSIR
-2470 FTDNHK
+2470 CTDNHK
-2476 MLTSENAWVPI
+2476 ILTSDNIWIPVS
-2487 CEMVKGV
+2487 EMIKGN
-2494 TQLKTGITNPLI
+2494 TQIKTGITNPLI
-2506 IVKEEIEKCANW
+2506 IVKQEIETFASW
-2518 KFQTGDTIL
+2518 KFKAGYTKIE
-2527 KVKDEESYFQALSF
+2527 VRDEESYFRALSF
-2541 SRLVGYFCADGGIYR
+2541 ARLIGYICADGGIYQINK
-2556 SGKTYNGILN
+2556 SKKYIGLIN
-2566 LGHEIDVSSALEDL
+2566 LGHEIDVSCALEDL
-2580 GKFTMITQENFTKK
+2580 GQFAMITQGNFRQK
-2594 NYYCIRIP
+2594 NHYRIDIP
-2602 QDFVTDLMKIE
+2602 QNFVTDLMKIE

-2675 SKSGSQL
+2675 SKCGSQL

-2796 NKIVHTKK
+2796 NKIVPTKK
-2804 AIQDAV
+2804 AIEKAV
-2810 KELNKTEALLHEY
+2810 KELTEKEALLHEY

-2830 INDHLVKGTSFGK
+2830 ITDHLVKGTKFGN

-2870 VKAGEAGESPPCDD
+2870 VKSEETGESPPCDD
-2884 TLVEDLSNLNVSYG
+2884 TLVEDLNVSYG
-2898 VNRKSEGLPT
+2898 VNRKCEGLPT

-2950 VSKFLQERLFLV
+2950 VSKFLQERLFIV

-2967 VNICSKCG
+2967 VSICNKCG
-2975 NFATSKNE
+2975 NFATSKTE
-2983 CQACD
+2983 CKSCD

-3019 KD
+3019 K

>member
-1 MISEQHTWNI
+1 MMSDEHTWNI
-11 LGDHFKK
+11 LGDHFKR

-58 SYTSYRVSFSNVH
+58 SYTSYKVSFSNVYV
-71 IPSPTV
+71 PYPTV

-83 LRGFYPAEARQR
+83 LRGFFPAEARQR
-95 DLTYDS
+95 DLTYDA

-114 GKDTEV
+114 GKEPET
-120 NQHVRVVL
+120 NQYVRVVL
-128 GRIPIMLRSSN
+128 GRIPIMLRSSK

-150 IAAGECEHDQGGYFI
+150 IKAGECEYDQGGYFLI
-165 VKGKERVLIS
+165 RGKERVLVS
-175 QLRGLYNIPLVLDQR
+175 QLRGVYNTPLVLEQR
-190 TGDKYKFSCDMRSM
+190 PGDKYSFSCEMRSM

-209 HSVLVSAVIGSDDR
+209 HSVLISAVIGVDDR
-223 ILSFCLP
+223 TLSFSLP
-230 YIKDPIPMGVVF
+230 YIKDYIPMGVVF
-242 KAMGYMSDQ
+242 KAMGYRSEQ
-251 FKDLIGLSCD
+251 FADLIGLTCE
-261 KVDKYIR
+261 KTEKYIR
-268 LIINDSFFVEDLTD
+268 LIINDSFFVEEKED
-282 GFSLFVEENMSEG
+282 GFNLFVLENQKKVAESLGVDETSADG
-295 KYRNMEKI
+295 KRRVNDKI
-303 KEAWEFENKKEWK
+303 KEMWTNENTDDWK
-316 IKATQIAAL
+316 FKSTKNNAL
-325 CFIGQHT
+325 KYIGQHT
-332 SHPIK
+332 NHPIK
-337 EAERKDYAK
+337 EHERKDYAE

-359 TSTSAEKAYLLGHM
+359 TSTNKEKAYLLGHM

-379 TAIGL
+379 TRLGF
-384 RKPDDRDN
+384 RKADDRDN
-392 YINKRVES
+392 YINKRIES

-411 LFKKYLGTIIS
+411 LFKKYIGSIIAI
-422 TIEKKKQLPD
+422 IEKKKQLPD
-432 VMSIIPRLT
+432 AMSIIPRLT
-441 DITKGFNHC
+441 DITKGFIHC

-482 NLRRISIP
+482 NLRRVSIP
-490 VGKESKNA
+490 VGKESKNT

-523 IVLNLS
+523 IVLNLA

-544 EVIEL
+544 EVLEL
-549 CENISSH
+549 CENMNLVSDFSI
-556 TDIQALNSS
+556 LNEQTK
-565 SNVFLNG
+565 VFLNG
-572 ILLGVTSD
+572 ILTGVTEE
-580 PNELVDELKEMRRIK
+580 PNELIEELKELRRIK

-606 EIDDEVN
+606 EVDDEVN

-627 VDNFGKLIAQEKDGT
+627 VKKDSIIAKETDGT
-642 DWDELVEKGIIT
+642 NWDDLVEKGLIV
-654 YIDNMEASR
+654 YVDNMEANG

-668 HHNEL
+668 NQKEL
-673 EKYKSTYCEI
+673 TKYKSSYCEI
-683 SSAMML
+683 SAAMML

-707 NEPVYMANGTV
+707 DEPVYMANGTV

-743 KVSHTYTNKTDKQLF
+743 KVSHTYTNKTDKKLF
-758 EITTISGR
+758 QITTLSGR

-798 TEPKPISNVV
+798 TEPKPVSNLV

-925 ALGCNNIIQEGKY
+925 ALGCNNIIQEEEY

-987 ISNVI
+987 INNVI

-1131 PRNCYQCLDTDT
+1131 PRNCYQ
-1143 LVLMADNTKKAI
+1143 
-1155 KDIKIG
+1155 
-1161 DSVVSVDPITC
+1161 
-1172 IQSTTKVINQY
+1172 
-1183 VRKTDKE
+1183 
-1190 IITVET
+1190 
-1196 ESGRKITCTID
+1196 
-1207 HPVLTMDGWKH
+1207 
-1218 AIDAENIC
+1218 
-1226 VIPQQVVYT
+1226 
-1235 GGDEDLYITLPE
+1235 
-1247 TSVKEKHINDLK
+1247 
-1259 SLGLY
+1259 
-1264 PIKSTSLPVLAR
+1264 
-1276 IVGYLITDGS
+1276 
-1286 AGLYDKG
+1286 
-1293 PQVQFSFGSPE
+1293 
-1304 GCEDFV
+1304 
-1310 KDLSGLGFFGNKVI
+1310 
-1324 DVSNEKYGKCKLLIY
+1324 
-1339 NNAFAS
+1339 
-1345 LLIGLIDGYVGKR
+1345 
-1358 TTQTHPQLMNWIKN
+1358 
-1372 GSMLVKREFLSG
+1372 
-1384 FQGGDGCKLRANKL
+1384 
-1398 AGRNSTNFILNSTSL
+1398 
-1413 TSRLEYVNSLVEF
+1413 
-1426 MKEIKVLFEEFD
+1426 
-1438 IECSGPLIRKAQ
+1438 
-1450 HSDES
+1450 
-1455 KTVHLYFKN
+1455 
-1464 TRLNH
+1464 
-1469 INYFEKIGWRYD
+1469 
-1481 IFKYVESLPVYE
+1481 
-1493 YQKTCQK
+1493 
-1500 AIDDIMLERQIIKKY
+1500 
-1515 IQDGM
+1515 
-1520 TIRQISDKLN
+1520 
-1530 KTYSYV
+1530 
-1536 SDSLRCIKENR
+1536 
-1547 EPRIPNSFES
+1547 
-1557 YTEWKRQVRD
+1557 
-1567 RAIFVKIVSK
+1567 
-1577 TRCVNGNMIA
+1577 
-1587 DITTESENHSFIAGD
+1587 
-1602 SFCVH
+1602 
-1607 NSSMG
+1607 SSMG

-1623 LTRSDTV
+1623 LIRADTV
-1630 VHVLNTPQRPL
+1630 VHVLNNPHRPL
-1641 VGTKAAEMMGFNDMP
+1641 VGTKAADMMGFNDMP
-1656 SGVNCIV
+1656 SGVNCMV

-1676 VIINHG
+1676 VMLNHS

-1697 SDEEKKQGYNSEK
+1697 VDEEKKQGYNSEK
-1710 IGLPPMNKRK
+1710 IGIPPLNKQK
-1720 HDANYGLLGKD
+1720 HDANYGLLDKN
-1731 GIVRVRNPK
+1731 GIVHLRHPK
-1740 WVDEKG
+1740 WIDEKG
-1746 VTHGGES
+1746 KTRGGGALF
-1753 VYVQK
+1753 VQK

-1765 ISVQSDKSGKEVLS
+1765 VSIQSDKSGIEVMS
-1779 DCSIIIG
+1779 DCSVIIG
-1786 KGEEGYIDRIFIS
+1786 KGEEGYIDRIFLS

-1806 LIKVVIRSQR
+1806 LVKIVIRSLR

-1835 MVYRQEDMPFTS
+1835 MVYRQEDMPFTKD
-1847 EGITPD
+1847 GISPD

-1858 HCLADDHE
+1858 HCLAEDHE

-1875 WKEAKQ
+1875 WKEVKQ
-1881 EYDKG
+1881 GYDKG
-1886 TLRMAGYDH
+1886 NLRIGGYDH
-1895 KTGHLVYEY
+1895 KTGRLIYEH

-1910 NEVNTQEMIEFT
+1910 NETKTQEMIEFT
-1922 HKGENNLTPNNK
+1922 HKIEK
-1934 VSLLVTSD
+1934 VSLLVTNN

-1948 IGKMHCKS
+1948 QTKPLES
-1956 VTWNGKQIG
+1956 
-1965 TRGSSRRVADDYKK
+1965 DYKK
-1979 IKAYELVSSDIIK
+1979 IKAQELVFSEVFK
-1992 FTGKAREGIEGDISV
+1992 FTGKARFGFEGNITG
-2007 IPFLNILSLN
+2007 IPFLELLSLN
-2017 TPEKL
+2017 TYEKL
-2022 VAFCELYGYWLGDGC
+2022 IAFFELYGYLVGDNC
-2037 LKFGG
+2037 LRFGFDL
-2042 NSVEMSSV
+2042 
-2050 KLSDDDW
+2050 LSTNDW
-2057 LRTRFN
+2057 LKERFEI
-2063 VLELVL
+2063 LLLVPTI
-2069 SVDYTYNVIGGKG
+2069 DYTY
-2082 DENPIRF
+2082 ENSIF
-2089 RWSIINKNWFNIFCS
+2089 TIINKNWLRVLS
-2104 EYGKKYKKYKNSP
+2104 PDYTTGKRLA
-2117 NVTSII
+2117 
-2123 EPENIK
+2123 E
-2129 SAKWMAPWVWKLPAD
+2129 WVWNLPID
-2144 LASSVLTGLRYA
+2144 LTRSILFGLTC
-2156 DGSEKANRNI
+2156 SRNI
-2166 IWTSSVRFR
+2166 IYTSSVKFR
-2175 DEIVRL
+2175 DDIVRL
-2181 ALHAGYSAYF
+2181 YLHCGYSSHF
-2191 GIQHHVGDVCGTD
+2191 
-2204 KRGIEIVARHTSW
+2204 EISQNLW
-2217 RISYTNTARASEPV
+2217 KISYTNIDPILQSCD
-2231 LHAKNDVKKV
+2231 DVKKV
-2241 KYTGLTWCV
+2241 QYTGLTWCV

-2255 FIITRRSKRDSN
+2255 FIITRRAKRDSN
-2267 NIVVEASR
+2267 NVVIEASR

-2289 NQLIESVMGKTC
+2289 NQLIESVMGKSC
-2301 VIDGKYGDAT
+2301 VINGKYGDAT
-2311 PFTEASKTIAE
+2311 PFTDESKNIAE
-2322 DACKALG
+2322 EACKSLG

-2345 TGENMGMFFIGPVYY
+2345 TGESMGMFFIGPVYY

-2374 ATGPVTT
+2374 ATGPITT

-2399 EMERDCG
+2399 EMERDCH
-2406 EYRSPI
+2406 EYHVPI
-2412 PLNCG
+2412 LLNCG
-2417 LSVELGTMENKN
+2417 LSVEIGTMENKN
-2429 YTVLSYDE
+2429 YTVLSYHE
-2437 QKQQIIPSTQSNF
+2437 GKQHVIPSIQSNF
-2450 LSKGERECVD
+2450 LSKGKRECVD
-2460 VVFQDGRTIR
+2460 VVFQDGRSIR
-2470 FTDNHK
+2470 CTDNHK
-2476 MLTSENAWVPI
+2476 ILTSENTWIPI
-2487 CEMVKGV
+2487 SEMTKGV
-2494 TQLKTGITNPLI
+2494 TQIKTGITNPLI
-2506 IVKEEIEKCANW
+2506 IVREEIEKSSNW
-2518 KFQTGDTIL
+2518 KFQAGHTKIEIH
-2527 KVKDEESYFQALSF
+2527 DEESYFRALSF
-2541 SRLVGYFCADGGIYR
+2541 ARFVGYMCADGGIYQINR
-2556 SGKTYNGILN
+2556 TKNYIGLIN
-2566 LGHEIDVSSALEDL
+2566 LGHEIDVSCALEDL
-2580 GKFTMITQENFTKK
+2580 RKFAIITQGNFLDRNHYRINIPENF
-2594 NYYCIRIP
+2594 
-2602 QDFVTDLMKIE
+2602 VVDLMKIE
-2613 GILVGKKI
+2613 GMLVGKKI
-2621 NQPAQLPTFITD
+2621 NQPALLPTFITD
-2633 PSCPLPIVREFLGG
+2633 PDCPLPIVREFLGG

-2652 GHTCVLGLHRGK
+2652 GHTCVLALHRGK

-2694 LLARFEIHNVTIQK
+2694 LLARFDIHNVTIQK
-2708 AKETTSSKKKVDSL
+2708 AKETTSSKKKVDSVQ
-2722 EENKSY
+2722 ENKSY

-2738 LPMFHEKIGFRYCCH
+2738 LPIFHDKIGFRYCCH

-2810 KELNKTEALLHEY
+2810 KELTEKEALLHEY

-2830 INDHLVKGTSFGK
+2830 INDHLVKGTKFGN

-2865 LQDEP
+2865 LQEKPAKPDINE
-2870 VKAGEAGESPPCDD
+2870 ESGESPPC
-2884 TLVEDLSNLNVSYG
+2884 EDSTPVSYG
-2898 VNRKSEGLPT
+2898 VDRKCEGLPT

-2920 VHPVYDIQVDDT
+2920 VHPVYDIQVDET

-2967 VNICSKCG
+2967 VSICNKCG
-2975 NFATSKNE
+2975 NFATSKTE
-2983 CQACD
+2983 CQSCE
-2988 TDQVV
+2988 TDQV
-2993 SVKLPY
+2993 SLVKLPY

-3004 LQELNAMMIKTKITA
+3004 IQELNAMMIKTKITA
-3019 KD
+3019 K